1 MLKLKLYLILI
12 QSFAYTLKINPKTLR
27 YNSLNFSLKGFHA
40 RFIRI
45 CYPPPPQSAIKHRTP
60 NNEEIELPT
69 HITSN
74 LKKELRDYQKQAIYS
89 YLEKRQFNPTQK
101 HFMFE
106 MATGS
111 GKTLVMAGLILECY
125 KQGYQNFIFF
135 VNSAS
140 ILEKTKLNFID
151 SASSKYLFS
160 ENININDENTEIKS
174 INNLNESHNN
184 AINIY
189 FSTIQGLFSLFTR
202 AKENAITLEDL
213 KDQKL
218 VFLADEAHHLNTE
231 TKKKLNDSE
240 ASEKRNW
247 ESVVKLALE
256 QNKDNLL
263 LEFSATIPNEKSVK
277 EKYENLKA
285 FTYTLKEF
293 SEDKFCKNIYS
304 LSYENK
310 ELETRFLGA
319 CVSSLYKE
327 LLAQHHNIENF
338 KPCILFK
345 SERIEE
351 SRKNQERFNTFL
363 ENLNPLDLENF
374 FNHSRNAFFKA
385 AKSFFDEKN
394 YAPNLV
400 ALLQNKF
407 KESVQINTN
416 NEKEL
421 EKGMLL
427 LNSLE
432 DRDNPKRVIFSV
444 DKLNEG
450 WDVLNLFDIVRLK
463 NKANQKD
470 TIKDAQLIGRG
481 ARYYPFS
488 YNDFKPSCI
497 EFYQRKFDL
506 FNPLSALE
514 RLDYHA
520 IYDSEF
526 IAKLK
531 KELQELGLGFIEKEK
546 EKTTIPLT
554 PTKRFK
560 CYYASNTKDKKK
572 NLFNMDYSD
581 PVEVKLKS
589 LHVPLFAFGVREK
602 KVDFKEENK
611 GDRTY
616 YMTHALNK
624 IPLNY
629 FLKALNLKNLDF
641 KTLKKAFKKHAFNN
655 KVGFIEQY
663 ISPLKTNFHKNQ
675 KFDDNKTLLK
685 LAVYVIENLKDTLL
699 KEQNEPSV
707 SALEL
712 KEFETHNKSL
722 STSEWEKDVPP
733 YEWLLFKDMRK
744 LDSDLEREFLGFI
757 NDHKELLNKKFKEWC
772 VLRNDHFTELKVF
785 CNIEGPFYAQGFEPD
800 FILFAQTH
808 EDGFLGFTCYMEA
821 KGEHL
826 EPSNA
831 WKKEFLGMLEN
842 ATLKSHNKKLHLKGL
857 PFFTLHNREVND
869 EFQTAFHQTFKDKE
883 C

>member
-1 MLKLKLYLILI
+1 
-12 QSFAYTLKINPKTLR
+12 
-27 YNSLNFSLKGFHA
+27 
-40 RFIRI
+40 
-45 CYPPPPQSAIKHRTP
+45 
-60 NNEEIELPT
+60 
-69 HITSN
+69 
-74 LKKELRDYQKQAIYS
+74 
-89 YLEKRQFNPTQK
+89 
-101 HFMFE
+101 MFE

-135 VNSAS
+135 VNSTS

-151 SASSKYLFS
+151 SVSSKYLFS
-160 ENININDENTEIKS
+160 ENITINDENTEIKS
-174 INNLNESHNN
+174 INNLNESQTST
-184 AINIY
+184 INIY
-189 FSTIQGLFSLFTR
+189 FSTIQGLFSLFTK
-202 AKENAITLEDL
+202 AKENAISIEDL

-231 TKKKLNDSE
+231 TKKKLSDTES
-240 ASEKRNW
+240 SEKHNW

-263 LEFSATIPNEKSVK
+263 LEFSATIPNEKSV
-277 EKYENLKA
+277 EDKYKNLKVI
-285 FTYTLKEF
+285 TYTLKEF

-345 SERIEE
+345 SERIEDSKE
-351 SRKNQERFNTFL
+351 NQERFNAFL
-363 ENLNPLDLENF
+363 ENLSPLDLENF
-374 FNHSRNAFFKA
+374 FNHSRNAFFKD
-385 AKSFFDEKN
+385 AKNFFDKQK
-394 YAPNLV
+394 YTPNLA
-400 ALLQNKF
+400 ALLQTKF
-407 KESVQINTN
+407 KKSVQINTN

-421 EKGMLL
+421 EKSMLL

-432 DRDNPKRVIFSV
+432 DRQNPKRVIFSV

-463 NKANQKD
+463 NKASQKD
-470 TIKDAQLIGRG
+470 TTKDAQLIGRG

-488 YNDFKPSCI
+488 YNDLKPSQI

-520 IYDSEF
+520 VYDSEF
-526 IAKLK
+526 IAQLNN
-531 KELQELGLGFIEKEK
+531 ELQDLGLGFVNEKQ
-546 EKTTIPLT
+546 TIPLT
-554 PTKRFK
+554 PTKNLK
-560 CYYASNTKDKKK
+560 CYYASNTKDKNK
-572 NLFNMDYSD
+572 NLFNKDYTD
-581 PVEVKLKS
+581 PVKVKLQS

-602 KVDFKEENK
+602 RVDFKEENK
-611 GDRTY
+611 GDTTY
-616 YMTHALNK
+616 FKPLALNK
-624 IPLNY
+624 IPINY

-655 KVGFIEQY
+655 KVEFIERY
-663 ISPLKTNFHKNQ
+663 ISQLKTNFHKNQ
-675 KFDDNKTLLK
+675 KFDDNKILLK
-685 LAVYVIENLKDTLL
+685 LAVYIIENLKDTLL
-699 KEQNEPSV
+699 KEQDKYDV

-712 KEFETHNKSL
+712 KEFETHNRIL
-722 STSEWEKDVPP
+722 SASELEKDIPL

-744 LDSDLEREFLGFI
+744 LDSDLEREFLVFI
-757 NDHKELLNKKFKEWC
+757 NDHKEALDKKFKEWC

-785 CNIEGPFYAQGFEPD
+785 CNIENSPYYAQGFEPD

-808 EDGFLGFTCYMEA
+808 SDEFLGFTCYVEA

-826 EPSNA
+826 KHSNA
-831 WKKEFLGMLEN
+831 WKKEFLETLEN
-842 ATLKSHNKKLHLKGL
+842 AALKSHNKKLDLKGL
-857 PFFTLHNREVND
+857 PFFTLHNNHNNKAVND
-869 EFQTAFHQTFKDKE
+869 EFTTAFHQIFKDQE

>member
-1 MLKLKLYLILI
+1 M
-12 QSFAYTLKINPKTLR
+12 
-27 YNSLNFSLKGFHA
+27 
-40 RFIRI
+40 
-45 CYPPPPQSAIKHRTP
+45 
-60 NNEEIELPT
+60 
-69 HITSN
+69 TSN
-74 LKKELRDYQKQAIYS
+74 LKKELRDYQKKAIYN
-89 YLEKRQFNPTQK
+89 YLEKRQSHPTQK

-135 VNSAS
+135 VNSTS
-140 ILEKTKLNFID
+140 ILEKTKLNFTD

-174 INNLNESHNN
+174 INNLNESYNS

-189 FSTIQGLFSLFTR
+189 FSTIQGLFSLFTK

-263 LEFSATIPNEKSVK
+263 LEFSATIPKEKSVE
-277 EKYENLKA
+277 EKYKNLKVI
-285 FTYTLKEF
+285 TYTLKEF

-345 SERIEE
+345 SERIEDSKE
-351 SRKNQERFNTFL
+351 NQERFNTFL
-363 ENLNPLDLENF
+363 ENLSPLDLENF
-374 FNHSRNAFFKA
+374 FHYSRNAFFKA
-385 AKSFFDEKN
+385 AKNFFDEQN
-394 YAPNLV
+394 HAPNLV

-463 NKANQKD
+463 NKASQKD
-470 TIKDAQLIGRG
+470 TTKDAQLIGRG

-488 YNDFKPSCI
+488 YNDFKPNRI

-506 FNPLSALE
+506 SNPLSSLE

-520 IYDSEF
+520 VYDSEF

-531 KELQELGLGFIEKEK
+531 KELQDLGLGLIEK

-560 CYYASNTKDKKK
+560 CYYASNKREKNK
-572 NLFNMDYSD
+572 NLFNKDYSD
-581 PVEVKLKS
+581 PVEATLKS
-589 LHVPLFAFGVREK
+589 LHVPLFGFIVREK

-611 GDRTY
+611 GDTTY
-616 YMTHALNK
+616 YIPHTLDK
-624 IPLNY
+624 IPINY

-641 KTLKKAFKKHAFNN
+641 KTLKKAFKKHPFNN
-655 KVGFIEQY
+655 KVGFIERY
-663 ISPLKTNFHKNQ
+663 ISHLKTNFHKNQ

-685 LAVYVIENLKDTLL
+685 LAVYIIENLKDTLL
-699 KEQNEPSV
+699 KEQDKYEV

-722 STSEWEKDVPP
+722 SASEWEKDIPF

-744 LDSDLEREFLGFI
+744 LDSDLERDFLVFI
-757 NDHKELLNKKFKEWC
+757 NDHKEILDKKFKEWC

-785 CNIEGPFYAQGFEPD
+785 CNIEDSPYYAQGFEPD

-808 EDGFLGFTCYMEA
+808 SDEFLGFTCYMEA

-831 WKKEFLGMLEN
+831 WKKEFLEMLEN

-857 PFFTLHNREVND
+857 PFFTLHNGVVNGD
-869 EFQTAFHQTFKDKE
+869 FKTAFHQTFKDKE

>member
-1 MLKLKLYLILI
+1 MQGLFI
-12 QSFAYTLKINPKTLR
+12 Q
-27 YNSLNFSLKGFHA
+27 G
-40 RFIRI
+40 
-45 CYPPPPQSAIKHRTP
+45 YPPPPQSAIKDCTP
-60 NNEEIELPT
+60 NNAPNNGEIELPT
-69 HITSN
+69 HITSH
-74 LKKELRDYQKQAIYS
+74 LKNELRDYQKQAINN
-89 YLEKRQFNPTQK
+89 YLEKRQSNPHQK

-135 VNSAS
+135 VNSTS
-140 ILEKTKLNFID
+140 ILEKTKLNFTD
-151 SASSKYLFS
+151 STSSKYLFS
-160 ENININDENTEIKS
+160 ENITINDENTEIKS
-174 INNLNESHNN
+174 INNLNESQTS

-189 FSTIQGLFSLFTR
+189 FSTIQGLFSLFTK
-202 AKENAITLEDL
+202 AKENAISIEDL

-231 TKKKLNDSE
+231 TKKKLSDAE
-240 ASEKRNW
+240 FSEKHNW

-263 LEFSATIPNEKSVK
+263 LEFSATIPKEKSVK
-277 EKYENLKA
+277 DKYENLKVI
-285 FTYTLKEF
+285 TYTLKEF

-345 SERIEE
+345 SERIEDSKE
-351 SRKNQERFNTFL
+351 NQERFNAFL
-363 ENLNPLDLENF
+363 ENLSPLDLENF
-374 FNHSRNAFFKA
+374 FNHSRNAFFKD
-385 AKSFFDEKN
+385 AKNFFDKQH
-394 YAPNLV
+394 YTPNLA
-400 ALLQNKF
+400 ALLQTKF
-407 KESVQINTN
+407 KKSVQINTN

-421 EKGMLL
+421 EKSMLL

-432 DRDNPKRVIFSV
+432 DRQNPKRVIFSV

-463 NKANQKD
+463 NKASQKD
-470 TIKDAQLIGRG
+470 TTKDAQLIGRG

-488 YNDFKPSCI
+488 HNDLKPSQI

-531 KELQELGLGFIEKEK
+531 KELQDLGLGFANGKQ
-546 EKTTIPLT
+546 TIPLT
-554 PTKRFK
+554 PTKNLK
-560 CYYASNTKDKKK
+560 CYYASNTKNKNK
-572 NLFNMDYSD
+572 NLFNKDYTDS
-581 PVEVKLKS
+581 VKVKLQS

-611 GDRTY
+611 GDKTY
-616 YMTHALNK
+616 YIPHTLDK

-655 KVGFIEQY
+655 KVGFIERY
-663 ISPLKTNFHKNQ
+663 IFQLNTNFHKNQ
-675 KFDDNKTLLK
+675 KFDDNKILLK
-685 LAVYVIENLKDTLL
+685 LAVYIIENLKDTLL
-699 KEQNEPSV
+699 KEQDKYDV

-712 KEFETHNKSL
+712 KEFETHNRSL
-722 STSEWEKDVPP
+722 SASELEKDIPL

-744 LDSDLEREFLGFI
+744 LDSDLERGFLDFI
-757 NDHKELLNKKFKEWC
+757 NDHKEVLDKKFKEWC

-785 CNIEGPFYAQGFEPD
+785 CNIEDSPYYAQGFEPD

-808 EDGFLGFTCYMEA
+808 SDEFLGFTCYMEA

-826 EPSNA
+826 EHSNA
-831 WKKEFLGMLEN
+831 WKEEFLEMLEN
-842 ATLKSHNKKLHLKGL
+842 AALESHNKKLDLKGL
-857 PFFTLHNREVND
+857 PFFTLKNRVANG
-869 EFQTAFHQTFKDKE
+869 EFTTAFNQIFKDQK

>member
-1 MLKLKLYLILI
+1 MKD
-12 QSFAYTLKINPKTLR
+12 
-27 YNSLNFSLKGFHA
+27 
-40 RFIRI
+40 
-45 CYPPPPQSAIKHRTP
+45 RTP
-60 NNEEIELPT
+60 NNAPNNKEIDLPT

-74 LKKELRDYQKQAIYS
+74 LKKELRDYQKQAIDN
-89 YLEKRQFNPTQK
+89 YLEKRQFNPAQK

-135 VNSAS
+135 VNSTS
-140 ILEKTKLNFID
+140 ILEKTKLNFTD
-151 SASSKYLFS
+151 SVSSKYLFS
-160 ENININDENTEIKS
+160 ENININDENIEIKS

-202 AKENAITLEDL
+202 AKENAITIEDL

-231 TKKKLNDSE
+231 TKKKLNDNE

-263 LEFSATIPNEKSVK
+263 LEFSATIPKEKSVK
-277 EKYENLKA
+277 DKYEHLKVV
-285 FTYTLKEF
+285 TYTLKEF

-351 SRKNQERFNTFL
+351 SKKNQERFNAFL
-363 ENLNPLDLENF
+363 ENLSPLDLENF
-374 FNHSRNAFFKA
+374 FHYSRNVFFKA

-394 YAPNLV
+394 YTPNLV
-400 ALLQNKF
+400 AFLQTKF
-407 KESVQINTN
+407 KKSTQINTN

-450 WDVLNLFDIVRLK
+450 WDVLNLFDIVRLNK

-488 YNDFKPSCI
+488 YNDFKPSRI

-506 FNPLSALE
+506 ANPLSALE

-520 IYDSEF
+520 IYNSEF

-531 KELQELGLGFIEKEK
+531 EELRELGLRLIEK

-560 CYYASNTKDKKK
+560 CYYASNTKDKNK
-572 NLFNMDYSD
+572 NLLNMDYSG
-581 PVEVKLKS
+581 PVEATLKS

-616 YMTHALNK
+616 YIPHTLDK
-624 IPLNY
+624 IPINY

-655 KVGFIEQY
+655 KVEFIERY
-663 ISPLKTNFHKNQ
+663 VSSLKTNFHKSQ

-685 LAVYVIENLKDTLL
+685 LAVYIIENLKDTLL
-699 KEQNEPSV
+699 KEQDKPSV

-722 STSEWEKDVPP
+722 SVSELEKDIPF

-744 LDSDLEREFLGFI
+744 LDSKLERDFLDFI
-757 NDHKELLNKKFKEWC
+757 NKNKELLDKKFKEWC
-772 VLRNDHFTELKVF
+772 VLRNDHFAELKVF
-785 CNIEGPFYAQGFEPD
+785 CNIENSPFYAQGFEPD

-808 EDGFLGFTCYMEA
+808 EDEFLGFTCYMEA

-831 WKKEFLGMLEN
+831 WKEEFLEMLEN

-857 PFFTLHNREVND
+857 PFFTLHNSVVNG
-869 EFQTAFHQTFKDKE
+869 EFQTAFNQTFKDHK

>member
-1 MLKLKLYLILI
+1 
-12 QSFAYTLKINPKTLR
+12 
-27 YNSLNFSLKGFHA
+27 
-40 RFIRI
+40 
-45 CYPPPPQSAIKHRTP
+45 
-60 NNEEIELPT
+60 
-69 HITSN
+69 
-74 LKKELRDYQKQAIYS
+74 
-89 YLEKRQFNPTQK
+89 
-101 HFMFE
+101 MFE
-106 MATGS
+106 MAIGS

-135 VNSAS
+135 VNSTS
-140 ILEKTKLNFID
+140 ILEKTKLNFTD
-151 SASSKYLFS
+151 SVSSKYLFS

-174 INNLNESHNN
+174 INHLNESQTS

-189 FSTIQGLFSLFTR
+189 FSTIQGLFSLFTK
-202 AKENAITLEDL
+202 AKENAISIEDL

-231 TKKKLNDSE
+231 TKKKLSDAESN
-240 ASEKRNW
+240 EKHNW

-263 LEFSATIPNEKSVK
+263 LEFSATIPNEKSV
-277 EKYENLKA
+277 EDKYKNLKVI
-285 FTYTLKEF
+285 TYTLKEF

-345 SERIEE
+345 SERIEDSKE
-351 SRKNQERFNTFL
+351 NQERFNAFL
-363 ENLNPLDLENF
+363 ENLSPLDLENF
-374 FNHSRNAFFKA
+374 FNHSRNAFFKD
-385 AKSFFDEKN
+385 AKNFFDKQH
-394 YAPNLV
+394 YTSNLA
-400 ALLQNKF
+400 ALLQTKF
-407 KESVQINTN
+407 KKSVQINTN

-421 EKGMLL
+421 EKSMLL

-432 DRDNPKRVIFSV
+432 DRQNPKRVIFSV

-463 NKANQKD
+463 NKASQKD
-470 TIKDAQLIGRG
+470 TTKDAQLIGRG

-488 YNDFKPSCI
+488 YNDLKPSQI

-526 IAKLK
+526 IAKLNN
-531 KELQELGLGFIEKEK
+531 ELQDLGLGFVNEKQ
-546 EKTTIPLT
+546 TIPLT
-554 PTKRFK
+554 PTKHFK
-560 CYYASNTKDKKK
+560 CYYASNTKNKKK
-572 NLFNMDYSD
+572 NLFNKDYTD
-581 PVEVKLKS
+581 HVKVKLQS

-611 GDRTY
+611 GDTTY
-616 YMTHALNK
+616 YIPHTLDK
-624 IPLNY
+624 IPINY

-655 KVGFIEQY
+655 KVGFIERY

-675 KFDDNKTLLK
+675 KFDDNKNLLK
-685 LAVYVIENLKDTLL
+685 LAVYIIENLKDTLL
-699 KEQNEPSV
+699 KEQDKYDV

-712 KEFETHNKSL
+712 KEFETHNRSL
-722 STSEWEKDVPP
+722 IASEFEKDIP

-744 LDSDLEREFLGFI
+744 LDSDLEREFLVFI
-757 NDHKELLNKKFKEWC
+757 NDHKEVLDKKFKEWC
-772 VLRNDHFTELKVF
+772 VLRNDRFTELKVF
-785 CNIEGPFYAQGFEPD
+785 CNIENSPYYAQGFEPD

-808 EDGFLGFTCYMEA
+808 SDEFLGFTCYMEA

-826 EPSNA
+826 GHSNA
-831 WKKEFLGMLEN
+831 WKEEFLEMLEN
-842 ATLKSHNKKLHLKGL
+842 AALKSHNKKLDLKGL
-857 PFFTLHNREVND
+857 PFFMLKNRVANS
-869 EFQTAFHQTFKDKE
+869 EFTTAFNQIFKDQE

>member
-1 MLKLKLYLILI
+1 MKD
-12 QSFAYTLKINPKTLR
+12 
-27 YNSLNFSLKGFHA
+27 H
-40 RFIRI
+40 
-45 CYPPPPQSAIKHRTP
+45 TP
-60 NNEEIELPT
+60 NNAPSNGEIELPT

-74 LKKELRDYQKQAIYS
+74 LKKELRDYQKQAIYN
-89 YLEKRQFNPTQK
+89 YLEKRQSHPTQK

-111 GKTLVMAGLILECY
+111 GKTLVMAGLILECC

-135 VNSAS
+135 VNSTS
-140 ILEKTKLNFID
+140 ILEKTKLNFTD
-151 SASSKYLFS
+151 SASLKYLFS

-174 INNLNESHNN
+174 INNLNESHNG

-189 FSTIQGLFSLFTR
+189 FSTIQGLFSLFTK

-231 TKKKLNDSE
+231 TKKKLSDAES
-240 ASEKRNW
+240 SEKRNW

-263 LEFSATIPNEKSVK
+263 LEFSATIPKEKSVE
-277 EKYENLKA
+277 EKYKNLKVI
-285 FTYTLKEF
+285 TYTLKEF

-310 ELETRFLGA
+310 ELEMRFLGA

-351 SRKNQERFNTFL
+351 SKKNQDLFNTFL
-363 ENLNPLDLENF
+363 ENLSPLDLENF
-374 FNHSRNAFFKA
+374 FNYSRNDFFKD
-385 AKSFFDEKN
+385 AKNFFDKQK
-394 YAPNLV
+394 YTPNLV
-400 ALLQNKF
+400 AFLQTKF
-407 KESVQINTN
+407 KKSTQINTN

-463 NKANQKD
+463 NKASQKD
-470 TIKDAQLIGRG
+470 TTKDAQFIGRG

-488 YNDFKPSCI
+488 YNDFKPSRI
-497 EFYQRKFDL
+497 EFYQRKFD
-506 FNPLSALE
+506 FSNPLSTLE

-520 IYDSEF
+520 VYDSEF
-526 IAKLK
+526 IAKLNN
-531 KELQELGLGFIEKEK
+531 ELQDLGLGFVNEKQ
-546 EKTTIPLT
+546 TIPLT

-560 CYYASNTKDKKK
+560 CYYASNTKDKNK
-572 NLFNMDYSD
+572 NLFNKDYTD
-581 PVEVKLKS
+581 PVEVKLQS
-589 LHVPLFAFGVREK
+589 LHVPLFAFDVREK

-611 GDRTY
+611 SDRTY
-616 YMTHALNK
+616 YIPHTLDK
-624 IPLNY
+624 IPINY

-641 KTLKKAFKKHAFNN
+641 KTLKKAFKKHPFNN
-655 KVGFIEQY
+655 KVGFIERY

-675 KFDDNKTLLK
+675 KFDDNKILLK
-685 LAVYVIENLKDTLL
+685 LAVYIIENLKDTLL
-699 KEQNEPSV
+699 KEQDKYEV

-722 STSEWEKDVPP
+722 SASEWEKDIPF

-744 LDSDLEREFLGFI
+744 LDSDLERDFLDFI
-757 NDHKELLNKKFKEWC
+757 NKNKEILDKKFKEWC

-785 CNIEGPFYAQGFEPD
+785 CGIKDSPYYAEGFEPD

-808 EDGFLGFTCYMEA
+808 EDEFLGFTCYMEA

-831 WKKEFLGMLEN
+831 WKKEFLEMLEN
-842 ATLKSHNKKLHLKGL
+842 ADLKNHNKKLHLKGL
-857 PFFTLHNREVND
+857 PFFTLKNSVVNS
-869 EFQTAFHQTFKDKE
+869 EFATAFDQIFKDQK

>member
-1 MLKLKLYLILI
+1 MHPFKV
-12 QSFAYTLKINPKTLR
+12 T
-27 YNSLNFSLKGFHA
+27 
-40 RFIRI
+40 
-45 CYPPPPQSAIKHRTP
+45 PPQSAIKNHTLNNAP
-60 NNEEIELPT
+60 NDKEIELPT

-74 LKKELRDYQKQAIYS
+74 LKKELRDYQKQAIYN
-89 YLEKRQFNPTQK
+89 YLEKRQSHPTQK

-135 VNSAS
+135 VNSTS
-140 ILEKTKLNFID
+140 ILEKTKLNFTD

-285 FTYTLKEF
+285 ITYTLKEF

-327 LLAQHHNIENF
+327 LLAQRHNIENF

-351 SRKNQERFNTFL
+351 SKKNQECFNAFL
-363 ENLNPLDLENF
+363 ENLSPLDLENF
-374 FNHSRNAFFKA
+374 FHYSRNAFFKD
-385 AKSFFDEKN
+385 AKNFFDKQK
-394 YAPNLV
+394 YTPNLV
-400 ALLQNKF
+400 AFLQTKF
-407 KESVQINTN
+407 KKSTQINTN

-421 EKGMLL
+421 EKSMLL

-470 TIKDAQLIGRG
+470 TTKDAQLIGRG

-488 YNDFKPSCI
+488 YNDFKPGRI
-497 EFYQRKFDL
+497 EFYQRKFD
-506 FNPLSALE
+506 FSNPLSALE

-520 IYDSEF
+520 VYDSEF

-531 KELQELGLGFIEKEK
+531 EELRELGLGLIEK

-572 NLFNMDYSD
+572 NLFNMDYSG
-581 PVEVKLKS
+581 PVEATLKS
-589 LHVPLFAFGVREK
+589 LHVPLFGFIVREK

-611 GDRTY
+611 GDRTS
-616 YMTHALNK
+616 YMTRALTTHALNK

-655 KVGFIEQY
+655 KVEFIERYVYSLQ
-663 ISPLKTNFHKNQ
+663 TNFHKHQ

-685 LAVYVIENLKDTLL
+685 LAVYIIGNLKDTLL
-699 KEQNEPSV
+699 KEQDEPSV

-722 STSEWEKDVPP
+722 SASEWEKNIPP

-772 VLRNDHFTELKVF
+772 VLRNDHFAELKVF
-785 CNIEGPFYAQGFEPD
+785 CNIENSPFYAQGFEPD

-808 EDGFLGFTCYMEA
+808 EDEFLGFTCYMEA

-831 WKKEFLGMLEN
+831 WKKEFLEMLEN

-857 PFFTLHNREVND
+857 PFFTLHNSVVNGD
-869 EFQTAFHQTFKDKE
+869 FQTAFHQTFKDKE

>member
-1 MLKLKLYLILI
+1 MKD
-12 QSFAYTLKINPKTLR
+12 
-27 YNSLNFSLKGFHA
+27 
-40 RFIRI
+40 
-45 CYPPPPQSAIKHRTP
+45 RTP
-60 NNEEIELPT
+60 NNAPSNGEIELPT
-69 HITSN
+69 HITSH
-74 LKKELRDYQKQAIYS
+74 LKKELRDYQKKAIYN
-89 YLEKRQFNPTQK
+89 YLERRQSHPTQK

-111 GKTLVMAGLILECY
+111 GKTLVMAGLILECC

-135 VNSAS
+135 VNSTS
-140 ILEKTKLNFID
+140 ILEKTKLNFTD
-151 SASSKYLFS
+151 STSSKYLFS

-189 FSTIQGLFSLFTR
+189 FSTIQGLFSLLTK

-277 EKYENLKA
+277 EKYENLKVV
-285 FTYTLKEF
+285 TYTLKQF

-345 SERIEE
+345 SERIED
-351 SRKNQERFNTFL
+351 SKANQERFNAFL
-363 ENLNPLDLENF
+363 ENLSPLDLENF
-374 FNHSRNAFFKA
+374 FHYSRNAFFKD
-385 AKSFFDEKN
+385 AKNFFDERN
-394 YAPNLV
+394 YTPNLV
-400 ALLQNKF
+400 AFLQTKF
-407 KESVQINTN
+407 KKSTQINTN

-463 NKANQKD
+463 NKASQKD
-470 TIKDAQLIGRG
+470 TTKDAQLIGRG

-488 YNDFKPSCI
+488 YNDFKPSRI
-497 EFYQRKFDL
+497 EFYQRKFD
-506 FNPLSALE
+506 FSNPLSALE

-520 IYDSEF
+520 VYDSEF

-531 KELQELGLGFIEKEK
+531 EELRELGLGFIEK

-572 NLFNMDYSD
+572 NLFNKDYTDS
-581 PVEVKLKS
+581 VKVKLQS
-589 LHVPLFAFGVREK
+589 LHVPLFAFDVREK

-611 GDRTY
+611 GDTTY
-616 YMTHALNK
+616 YIPHTLDK
-624 IPLNY
+624 IPINY

-663 ISPLKTNFHKNQ
+663 ISHLKTNFHKNQ

-685 LAVYVIENLKDTLL
+685 LAVYIIENLKDTLL
-699 KEQNEPSV
+699 KEQDKYEV

-722 STSEWEKDVPP
+722 SASEWEKDIPF

-744 LDSDLEREFLGFI
+744 LDSDLERKFLVFI
-757 NDHKELLNKKFKEWC
+757 NDNKEVLDKKFKEWC
-772 VLRNDHFTELKVF
+772 VLRNDHFAELKVF
-785 CNIEGPFYAQGFEPD
+785 CNIENSPYYAQGFEPD

-808 EDGFLGFTCYMEA
+808 SDEFLGFTCYMEA

-826 EPSNA
+826 EHSNA
-831 WKKEFLGMLEN
+831 WKKEFLETLEN
-842 ATLKSHNKKLHLKGL
+842 ATLKSHNKKLNLKGL
-857 PFFTLHNREVND
+857 PFFTLHSVVNG
-869 EFQTAFHQTFKDKE
+869 EFATAFNQIFKDHK

>member
-1 MLKLKLYLILI
+1 
-12 QSFAYTLKINPKTLR
+12 
-27 YNSLNFSLKGFHA
+27 
-40 RFIRI
+40 
-45 CYPPPPQSAIKHRTP
+45 
-60 NNEEIELPT
+60 
-69 HITSN
+69 
-74 LKKELRDYQKQAIYS
+74 
-89 YLEKRQFNPTQK
+89 
-101 HFMFE
+101 MFE

-111 GKTLVMAGLILECY
+111 GKTLVMAGLILECC

-135 VNSAS
+135 VNSTS
-140 ILEKTKLNFID
+140 ILEKTKLNFTD
-151 SASSKYLFS
+151 SVSSKYLFS

-174 INNLNESHNN
+174 INNLNESHNG

-189 FSTIQGLFSLFTR
+189 FSTIQGLFSLFTK
-202 AKENAITLEDL
+202 AKENAISIEDL

-263 LEFSATIPNEKSVK
+263 LEFSATIPKEKSVK
-277 EKYENLKA
+277 DKYKNLKA

-351 SRKNQERFNTFL
+351 SKKNQECFNAFL
-363 ENLNPLDLENF
+363 ENLSFLDLENF
-374 FNHSRNAFFKA
+374 FNHSRNAFFKD
-385 AKSFFDEKN
+385 AKNFFDKQK
-394 YAPNLV
+394 YTPNLT
-400 ALLQNKF
+400 AFLQTKF
-407 KESVQINTN
+407 KKSTQINTN

-463 NKANQKD
+463 NKASQKD
-470 TIKDAQLIGRG
+470 TTKDAQLIGRG

-488 YNDFKPSCI
+488 YNDFKPSRI
-497 EFYQRKFDL
+497 EFYQRKFD
-506 FNPLSALE
+506 FSNPLSALE

-531 KELQELGLGFIEKEK
+531 KELQELGLGFVNEKQ
-546 EKTTIPLT
+546 TIPLT
-554 PTKRFK
+554 PTKNLK

-572 NLFNMDYSD
+572 NLFNKDYTG
-581 PVEVKLKS
+581 PVEATLKS
-589 LHVPLFAFGVREK
+589 LHVPLFGFNVREK

-611 GDRTY
+611 GDTTY
-616 YMTHALNK
+616 YIPNALNK

-655 KVGFIEQY
+655 KVGFIERC
-663 ISPLKTNFHKNQ
+663 ISHLKTNFHKDQ
-675 KFDDNKTLLK
+675 KFDDNKILLK
-685 LAVYVIENLKDTLL
+685 LAVYIIENLKDTLL
-699 KEQNEPSV
+699 KEQDKYEV

-722 STSEWEKDVPP
+722 SASELEKGIPF

-744 LDSDLEREFLGFI
+744 LDSDLERAFLDFI
-757 NDHKELLNKKFKEWC
+757 NRKKEILDKKFKEWC
-772 VLRNDHFTELKVF
+772 VLRNDNFTELKVF
-785 CNIEGPFYAQGFEPD
+785 CNIEDSPYYAQGFEPD

-808 EDGFLGFTCYMEA
+808 EDEFLGFTCYMEA

-831 WKKEFLGMLEN
+831 WKKEFLEMLEN

-857 PFFTLHNREVND
+857 PFFTRHNGVVNG
-869 EFQTAFHQTFKDKE
+869 EFATAFDQIFKDKE

>member
-1 MLKLKLYLILI
+1 MQDSFI
-12 QSFAYTLKINPKTLR
+12 QS
-27 YNSLNFSLKGFHA
+27 
-40 RFIRI
+40 
-45 CYPPPPQSAIKHRTP
+45 YPPPPQSAIKDRTP
-60 NNEEIELPT
+60 NNAPSNGEIELPT

-74 LKKELRDYQKQAIYS
+74 LKKELRDYQKKAIHN
-89 YLEKRQFNPTQK
+89 YLERRQSHPTQK

-135 VNSAS
+135 VNSTS
-140 ILEKTKLNFID
+140 ILEKTKLNFTD
-151 SASSKYLFS
+151 SVSSKYLFS

-174 INNLNESHNN
+174 INNLNESYNG

-189 FSTIQGLFSLFTR
+189 FSTIQGLFSLFTK
-202 AKENAITLEDL
+202 AKENAISIEDL

-263 LEFSATIPNEKSVK
+263 LEFSATIPKEKSVK
-277 EKYENLKA
+277 DKYENLKVA
-285 FTYTLKEF
+285 TYTLKEF

-345 SERIEE
+345 SERIEDSKE
-351 SRKNQERFNTFL
+351 NQERFNTFL
-363 ENLNPLDLENF
+363 ENLSPLDLGNF
-374 FNHSRNAFFKA
+374 FNYSHNAFFKD
-385 AKSFFDEKN
+385 AKNFFDKQH
-394 YAPNLV
+394 YTPNLT
-400 ALLQNKF
+400 AFLQTKF
-407 KESVQINTN
+407 KKSTQINTN

-463 NKANQKD
+463 NKASQKD
-470 TIKDAQLIGRG
+470 TTKDAQLIGRG

-488 YNDFKPSCI
+488 YNDFKPSRI
-497 EFYQRKFDL
+497 EFYQRKFD
-506 FNPLSALE
+506 FSNPLSALE

-520 IYDSEF
+520 VYDSEF

-531 KELQELGLGFIEKEK
+531 EELRELGLGFIEK

-581 PVEVKLKS
+581 PVEAKLKS
-589 LHVPLFAFGVREK
+589 LHVPLFAFNVREK

-611 GDRTY
+611 GDTTY
-616 YMTHALNK
+616 YIPHTLDK
-624 IPLNY
+624 IPINY

-655 KVGFIEQY
+655 KVEFIERY
-663 ISPLKTNFHKNQ
+663 VSSLKTNFHKSQ
-675 KFDDNKTLLK
+675 KFDNNKILLK
-685 LAVYVIENLKDTLL
+685 LAVYIIENLKDTLL
-699 KEQNEPSV
+699 KEQDKYEV

-722 STSEWEKDVPP
+722 SASEWEKDIPF

-744 LDSDLEREFLGFI
+744 LDSDLEREFLDFI
-757 NDHKELLNKKFKEWC
+757 NKNKEVLDKKFKEWC

-785 CNIEGPFYAQGFEPD
+785 CNIENSPFYAQGFEPD

-808 EDGFLGFTCYMEA
+808 SDEFLGFTCYMEA

-831 WKKEFLGMLEN
+831 WKKEFLEMLEN

-857 PFFTLHNREVND
+857 PFFTFTNNNRTLNA
-869 EFQTAFHQTFKDKE
+869 EFVEAFDQIFKD
-883 C
+883 

>member
-1 MLKLKLYLILI
+1 MQDSFT
-12 QSFAYTLKINPKTLR
+12 QS
-27 YNSLNFSLKGFHA
+27 
-40 RFIRI
+40 
-45 CYPPPPQSAIKHRTP
+45 YPPPPQSAIKDRTP
-60 NNEEIELPT
+60 NNAPNNKEIDLPT

-74 LKKELRDYQKQAIYS
+74 LKKELRDYQKKAIYN
-89 YLEKRQFNPTQK
+89 YLEKRQSHPTQK

-111 GKTLVMAGLILECY
+111 GKTLVMAALILECC

-135 VNSAS
+135 VNSTS
-140 ILEKTKLNFID
+140 ILEKTKLNFTD

-202 AKENAITLEDL
+202 AKENAISIEDL

-263 LEFSATIPNEKSVK
+263 LEFSATIPKEKSVE
-277 EKYENLKA
+277 EKYKNLKVA
-285 FTYTLKEF
+285 TYTLKEF

-351 SRKNQERFNTFL
+351 SKKNQEHFNAFL
-363 ENLNPLDLENF
+363 ENLSPLDLENF
-374 FNHSRNAFFKA
+374 FNYSRNAFFKD
-385 AKSFFDEKN
+385 AKNFFDKQK
-394 YAPNLV
+394 YTPNLT
-400 ALLQNKF
+400 AFLQTKF
-407 KESVQINTN
+407 KKSTQINTN

-463 NKANQKD
+463 NKASQKD

-488 YNDFKPSCI
+488 YNDFKPSRI

-520 IYDSEF
+520 IYNSEF
-526 IAKLK
+526 IAQLK
-531 KELQELGLGFIEKEK
+531 KELQDLGLGFVNEKQ
-546 EKTTIPLT
+546 TIPLT

-560 CYYASNTKDKKK
+560 CYYASNTKDKNK
-572 NLFNMDYSD
+572 NLFNKDYTD
-581 PVEVKLKS
+581 PVKVKLQS
-589 LHVPLFAFGVREK
+589 LHVPLFAFDVREK

-611 GDRTY
+611 SDRTY
-616 YMTHALNK
+616 YIPHTLDK

-663 ISPLKTNFHKNQ
+663 ISSLKTNFHKNQ

-685 LAVYVIENLKDTLL
+685 LAVYIIENLKDTLL
-699 KEQNEPSV
+699 KEQDKYSV

-712 KEFETHNKSL
+712 KEFETHNRSL
-722 STSEWEKDVPP
+722 SVSELEKDIP

-744 LDSDLEREFLGFI
+744 LDSDLERDFLDFI
-757 NDHKELLNKKFKEWC
+757 NDHKEVLDKKFKEWC
-772 VLRNDHFTELKVF
+772 VLRNDRFTELKVF
-785 CNIEGPFYAQGFEPD
+785 CNIENSPYYAQGFEPD
-800 FILFAQTH
+800 FILFARTH
-808 EDGFLGFTCYMEA
+808 SDEFLGFTCYMEA

-826 EPSNA
+826 EHFSA
-831 WKKEFLGMLEN
+831 WKEEFLKMLEN
-842 ATLKSHNKKLHLKGL
+842 AVLESHNKKLDLKGL
-857 PFFTLHNREVND
+857 PFFTLHNSVVNGD
-869 EFQTAFHQTFKDKE
+869 FTTAFDQTFKDKE

>member
-1 MLKLKLYLILI
+1 MKDR
-12 QSFAYTLKINPKTLR
+12 A
-27 YNSLNFSLKGFHA
+27 
-40 RFIRI
+40 
-45 CYPPPPQSAIKHRTP
+45 P
-60 NNEEIELPT
+60 NNAPNNGEIELPT

-74 LKKELRDYQKQAIYS
+74 LKNELRNYQKQAIYT
-89 YLEKRQFNPTQK
+89 YLEKRQSNPTQK

-111 GKTLVMAGLILECY
+111 GKTLVMAGLILECC

-135 VNSAS
+135 VNSTS
-140 ILEKTKLNFID
+140 ILEKTKLNFTD

-174 INNLNESHNN
+174 INNLNESHNG

-189 FSTIQGLFSLFTR
+189 FSTIQGLFSLFTK

-263 LEFSATIPNEKSVK
+263 LEFSATIPKEKSVK
-277 EKYENLKA
+277 DKYKNLKVI
-285 FTYTLKEF
+285 TYTLKEF

-304 LSYENK
+304 LSYEDK

-345 SERIEE
+345 SERIEDSKE
-351 SRKNQERFNTFL
+351 NQERFNAFL
-363 ENLNPLDLENF
+363 ENLSPLDLENF
-374 FNHSRNAFFKA
+374 FHYSRNAFFKD
-385 AKSFFDEKN
+385 AKNFFDKQK
-394 YAPNLV
+394 YTPNLV
-400 ALLQNKF
+400 AFLQTKF
-407 KESVQINTN
+407 QKSVQINTN

-421 EKGMLL
+421 EKSMLL

-463 NKANQKD
+463 NKASQKD

-488 YNDFKPSCI
+488 YNDLKPSSI

-506 FNPLSALE
+506 FNPLSTLE

-531 KELQELGLGFIEKEK
+531 KELQDSGLGFANEKQ
-546 EKTTIPLT
+546 TIPLT
-554 PTKRFK
+554 PTKNLK

-572 NLFNMDYSD
+572 NLLNMDYSD
-581 PVEVKLKS
+581 PVEATLKS
-589 LHVPLFAFGVREK
+589 LHVPLFSFNVREK

-611 GDRTY
+611 GDTTCY
-616 YMTHALNK
+616 IPHTLDK
-624 IPLNY
+624 IPINY

-655 KVGFIEQY
+655 KVGFIERY
-663 ISPLKTNFHKNQ
+663 IFQLNTNFHKNQ
-675 KFDDNKTLLK
+675 KFDDNKILLK
-685 LAVYVIENLKDTLL
+685 LAVYIIENLKDTLL
-699 KEQNEPSV
+699 KEQDKPSV

-712 KEFETHNKSL
+712 KEFETHNRSL
-722 STSEWEKDVPP
+722 SASELEKDIPF

-744 LDSDLEREFLGFI
+744 LDSDLEREFLDFI
-757 NDHKELLNKKFKEWC
+757 NGYKEVLDKKFKEWC

-785 CNIEGPFYAQGFEPD
+785 CNIENSPYYAQGFEPD

-808 EDGFLGFTCYMEA
+808 SDEFLGFTCYMEA

-831 WKKEFLGMLEN
+831 WKEEFLEILEN
-842 ATLKSHNKKLHLKGL
+842 ATLKSHNKKLDLKGL
-857 PFFTLHNREVND
+857 PFFTLHNKALNS
-869 EFQTAFHQTFKDKE
+869 EFTTAFNQIFKDQE

>member
-1 MLKLKLYLILI
+1 
-12 QSFAYTLKINPKTLR
+12 
-27 YNSLNFSLKGFHA
+27 
-40 RFIRI
+40 
-45 CYPPPPQSAIKHRTP
+45 
-60 NNEEIELPT
+60 
-69 HITSN
+69 
-74 LKKELRDYQKQAIYS
+74 
-89 YLEKRQFNPTQK
+89 
-101 HFMFE
+101 MFE

-135 VNSAS
+135 VNSTS

-174 INNLNESHNN
+174 INNLNESQTS

-189 FSTIQGLFSLFTR
+189 FSTIQGLFSLFTK
-202 AKENAITLEDL
+202 AKENAISIEDL

-231 TKKKLNDSE
+231 TKKKLSDAES
-240 ASEKRNW
+240 SEKRNW

-263 LEFSATIPNEKSVK
+263 LEFSATIPNEKSV
-277 EKYENLKA
+277 EDKYKNLKVI
-285 FTYTLKEF
+285 TYTLKEF

-345 SERIEE
+345 SERIEDSKE
-351 SRKNQERFNTFL
+351 NQERFNAFL
-363 ENLNPLDLENF
+363 ENLSPLDLENF
-374 FNHSRNAFFKA
+374 FNHSRNAFFKD
-385 AKSFFDEKN
+385 AKNFFDKQK
-394 YAPNLV
+394 YTPNLV
-400 ALLQNKF
+400 ALLQTKF
-407 KESVQINTN
+407 KKSVQINTN

-432 DRDNPKRVIFSV
+432 DRQNPKRVIFSV

-463 NKANQKD
+463 NKASQKD
-470 TIKDAQLIGRG
+470 TTKDAQLIGRG

-488 YNDFKPSCI
+488 HNDLKPNQI
-497 EFYQRKFDL
+497 ELYQRKFDL
-506 FNPLSALE
+506 FNPLSVLE

-531 KELQELGLGFIEKEK
+531 KELQDSGLEFANEKQ
-546 EKTTIPLT
+546 TIPLT

-560 CYYASNTKDKKK
+560 CYYASNTKNKNK
-572 NLFNMDYSD
+572 NLFNKDYTD
-581 PVEVKLKS
+581 PVKVKLQS

-611 GDRTY
+611 GDKTY
-616 YMTHALNK
+616 YIPYTLDK

-629 FLKALNLKNLDF
+629 FLKTLNLKNLDF

-655 KVGFIEQY
+655 KVGFIERY

-675 KFDDNKTLLK
+675 KFDDSKTLLK
-685 LAVYVIENLKDTLL
+685 LAVYIIENLKDTLL
-699 KEQNEPSV
+699 KEQDKYDV

-712 KEFETHNKSL
+712 KEFETHNRSL
-722 STSEWEKDVPP
+722 IASELEKNIPV

-744 LDSDLEREFLGFI
+744 LDSDLEREFLDFI
-757 NDHKELLNKKFKEWC
+757 NDHKEVLDKKFKEWC

-785 CNIEGPFYAQGFEPD
+785 CNIENSPYYAQGFEPD

-808 EDGFLGFTCYMEA
+808 SDEFLGFTCYMEA
-821 KGEHL
+821 KGEYLKH
-826 EPSNA
+826 SNA
-831 WKKEFLGMLEN
+831 WKEEFLEMLEN
-842 ATLKSHNKKLHLKGL
+842 AALKSHNKKLDLKGL
-857 PFFTLHNREVND
+857 PFFTLKNSVVNS
-869 EFQTAFHQTFKDKE
+869 EFTTAFNQIFKDQK

>member
-1 MLKLKLYLILI
+1 M
-12 QSFAYTLKINPKTLR
+12 QDSFTQ
-27 YNSLNFSLKGFHA
+27 G
-40 RFIRI
+40 
-45 CYPPPPQSAIKHRTP
+45 YPPPPQSAKKSHTP
-60 NNEEIELPT
+60 NNAPSNGEIELPT

-74 LKKELRDYQKQAIYS
+74 LKKELRDYQKRAIHH
-89 YLEKRQFNPTQK
+89 YLEKRQSNPTQK

-111 GKTLVMAGLILECY
+111 GKTLVMAALILECY

-135 VNSAS
+135 VNSTS
-140 ILEKTKLNFID
+140 ILEKTKLNFTD

-160 ENININDENTEIKS
+160 ETIHINDENIEIKS
-174 INNLNESHNN
+174 INNLNESHNST
-184 AINIY
+184 INIY
-189 FSTIQGLFSLFTR
+189 FSTIQGLFSLFTK

-231 TKKKLNDSE
+231 TKKKLSGAE
-240 ASEKRNW
+240 FSEKRNW

-277 EKYENLKA
+277 DKYENLKVI
-285 FTYTLKEF
+285 TYTLKEF

-345 SERIEE
+345 SERIEDSKE
-351 SRKNQERFNTFL
+351 NQERFNAFL
-363 ENLNPLDLENF
+363 ENLSPLDLENF
-374 FNHSRNAFFKA
+374 FHYSRNASFKD
-385 AKSFFDEKN
+385 AKNFFDKQK
-394 YAPNLV
+394 YTPNLV
-400 ALLQNKF
+400 AFLQTKF
-407 KESVQINTN
+407 KKSTQINTN

-463 NKANQKD
+463 NKASQKD
-470 TIKDAQLIGRG
+470 TTKDAQLIGRG

-488 YNDFKPSCI
+488 YNDFKPSRI

-506 FNPLSALE
+506 NNPLSALE

-520 IYDSEF
+520 VYDSEF
-526 IAKLK
+526 IAKLNN
-531 KELQELGLGFIEKEK
+531 ELQDLGLGFVNEKQ
-546 EKTTIPLT
+546 TIPLT

-572 NLFNMDYSD
+572 NLFNKDYTD
-581 PVEVKLKS
+581 HVKVKLQS
-589 LHVPLFAFGVREK
+589 LHVPLFGFIVHEE
-602 KVDFKEENK
+602 KVDFKEESK
-611 GDRTY
+611 GDKTFY
-616 YMTHALNK
+616 LPHALNK
-624 IPLNY
+624 IPINY

-663 ISPLKTNFHKNQ
+663 ISSLKTNFHKNQ
-675 KFDDNKTLLK
+675 KFDDNEILLK
-685 LAVYVIENLKDTLL
+685 LAVYIIENLKDALL
-699 KEQNEPSV
+699 KEQDKYNV

-722 STSEWEKDVPP
+722 IASEWEKDIPC

-744 LDSDLEREFLGFI
+744 LDSKLEREFLGFI
-757 NDHKELLNKKFKEWC
+757 NDHKEILDKKFKEWC
-772 VLRNDHFTELKVF
+772 VLRNDHFAELKVF
-785 CNIEGPFYAQGFEPD
+785 CNIENSPYYAQGFEPD

-808 EDGFLGFTCYMEA
+808 SDEFLGFTCYMEA

-831 WKKEFLGMLEN
+831 WKKEFLEMLEN

-857 PFFTLHNREVND
+857 PFFTLHNNKAVND
-869 EFQTAFHQTFKDKE
+869 EFTTAFNQIFKDHK

>member
-1 MLKLKLYLILI
+1 
-12 QSFAYTLKINPKTLR
+12 
-27 YNSLNFSLKGFHA
+27 
-40 RFIRI
+40 
-45 CYPPPPQSAIKHRTP
+45 PQSAIKNHALNNAP
-60 NNEEIELPT
+60 NDKEIELPT

-74 LKKELRDYQKQAIYS
+74 LKKELRDYQKKAIYN
-89 YLEKRQFNPTQK
+89 YLEKRQSHPTQK

-135 VNSAS
+135 VNSTS
-140 ILEKTKLNFID
+140 ILEKTKLNFTD

-174 INNLNESHNN
+174 INNLNESQAS

-189 FSTIQGLFSLFTR
+189 FSTIQGLFSLFTK

-263 LEFSATIPNEKSVK
+263 LEFSATIPKEKSVE
-277 EKYENLKA
+277 EKYKNLKVV
-285 FTYTLKEF
+285 TYTLKEF

-345 SERIEE
+345 SERIED
-351 SRKNQERFNTFL
+351 SKANQERFNTFL
-363 ENLNPLDLENF
+363 ENLSPLDLENF
-374 FNHSRNAFFKA
+374 FHYSRNAFFKD
-385 AKSFFDEKN
+385 AKNFFDKQK
-394 YAPNLV
+394 YTPNLT
-400 ALLQNKF
+400 ALLQTKF
-407 KESVQINTN
+407 KKSTQINTN

-463 NKANQKD
+463 NKASQKD

-488 YNDFKPSCI
+488 YNDFRPSRI
-497 EFYQRKFDL
+497 EFYQRKFD
-506 FNPLSALE
+506 FSNPLSALE

-520 IYDSEF
+520 IYNSEF

-531 KELQELGLGFIEKEK
+531 KELQELGLGLVEK

-581 PVEVKLKS
+581 PVEATLKS
-589 LHVPLFAFGVREK
+589 LHVPLFGFIVREK

-611 GDRTY
+611 GDTTY
-616 YMTHALNK
+616 YIPHTLDK
-624 IPLNY
+624 IPINY

-655 KVGFIEQY
+655 KVEFIERY
-663 ISPLKTNFHKNQ
+663 VSSLKTNFHKNQ

-685 LAVYVIENLKDTLL
+685 LAVYIIENLKDTLL
-699 KEQNEPSV
+699 KEQDKPSV

-722 STSEWEKDVPP
+722 SASEWEKDIPF

-744 LDSDLEREFLGFI
+744 LDSDLERKFLDFI
-757 NDHKELLNKKFKEWC
+757 NKNKEVLDKKFKEWC

-785 CNIEGPFYAQGFEPD
+785 CNIEGPYYAQGFEPD

-808 EDGFLGFTCYMEA
+808 EDEFLGFTCYMEA

-831 WKKEFLGMLEN
+831 WKKEFLETLEN
-842 ATLKSHNKKLHLKGL
+842 AALKSHNKKLHLKGL
-857 PFFTLHNREVND
+857 PFFTLHNNEEVND
-869 EFQTAFHQTFKDKE
+869 EFATAFHQTFKDKE

>member
-1 MLKLKLYLILI
+1 MKNH
-12 QSFAYTLKINPKTLR
+12 A
-27 YNSLNFSLKGFHA
+27 LNNA
-40 RFIRI
+40 
-45 CYPPPPQSAIKHRTP
+45 PNNAP
-60 NNEEIELPT
+60 NNEEIDLPT

-74 LKKELRDYQKQAIYS
+74 LKKELRDYQKQAIDN

-140 ILEKTKLNFID
+140 ILEKTKLNFTD
-151 SASSKYLFS
+151 SISSKYLFS
-160 ENININDENTEIKS
+160 ENININDENIEIKS

-202 AKENAITLEDL
+202 AKENAITIEDL

-231 TKKKLNDSE
+231 TKKKLNDNE

-263 LEFSATIPNEKSVK
+263 LEFSATIPKEKSVK
-277 EKYENLKA
+277 DKYENLKVV
-285 FTYTLKEF
+285 TYTLKEF

-351 SRKNQERFNTFL
+351 SKKNQEHFNTFL
-363 ENLNPLDLENF
+363 ENLSPLDLENF
-374 FNHSRNAFFKA
+374 FHYSRNAFFKA
-385 AKSFFDEKN
+385 AKNFFDEQN
-394 YAPNLV
+394 HAPNLV
-400 ALLQNKF
+400 AFLQTKF
-407 KESVQINTN
+407 KKSTQINTN

-421 EKGMLL
+421 ERGMLL

-488 YNDFKPSCI
+488 YNDFKPSRI

-506 FNPLSALE
+506 SNPLSVLE

-520 IYDSEF
+520 IYNSEF

-531 KELQELGLGFIEKEK
+531 KELQELGLGLIEK

-572 NLFNMDYSD
+572 NLFNKDYSD
-581 PVEVKLKS
+581 PVEATLKS
-589 LHVPLFAFGVREK
+589 LHVPLFAFDVREK

-611 GDRTY
+611 GDTTY
-616 YMTHALNK
+616 YIPHTLDK
-624 IPLNY
+624 IPINY

-685 LAVYVIENLKDTLL
+685 LAVYIIENLKDTLL
-699 KEQNEPSV
+699 KEQDKPSV

-722 STSEWEKDVPP
+722 SASELEKDIPF

-744 LDSDLEREFLGFI
+744 LDSDLEREFLDFI
-757 NDHKELLNKKFKEWC
+757 NKNKEILDKKFKEWC
-772 VLRNDHFTELKVF
+772 VLRNDHFAELKVF

-808 EDGFLGFTCYMEA
+808 EDEFLGFTCYMEA

-831 WKKEFLGMLEN
+831 WKEEFLEMLEN

-857 PFFTLHNREVND
+857 PFFTFTNNNRRLNA
-869 EFQTAFHQTFKDKE
+869 EFVEAFDQTFKDKE

>member
-1 MLKLKLYLILI
+1 MKD
-12 QSFAYTLKINPKTLR
+12 
-27 YNSLNFSLKGFHA
+27 
-40 RFIRI
+40 
-45 CYPPPPQSAIKHRTP
+45 RTP
-60 NNEEIELPT
+60 NNAPSNKEIELPT

-74 LKKELRDYQKQAIYS
+74 LKKELRNYQKKAIYN
-89 YLEKRQFNPTQK
+89 YLEKRQSHPTQK

-135 VNSAS
+135 VNSTS

-151 SASSKYLFS
+151 SVSSKYLFS

-174 INNLNESHNN
+174 INNLNESQAS

-189 FSTIQGLFSLFTR
+189 FSTIQGLFSLFTK
-202 AKENAITLEDL
+202 AKENAISIEDL

-231 TKKKLNDSE
+231 TKKKLSDAES
-240 ASEKRNW
+240 SEKRNW

-277 EKYENLKA
+277 DKYQNLKVI
-285 FTYTLKEF
+285 TYTLKEF

-327 LLAQHHNIENF
+327 LLAQHHNIGSF

-345 SERIEE
+345 SERIEDSKE
-351 SRKNQERFNTFL
+351 NQERFNTFL
-363 ENLNPLDLENF
+363 ENLSPLDLENF
-374 FNHSRNAFFKA
+374 FNHSRNAFFKD
-385 AKSFFDEKN
+385 AKNFFDKQH
-394 YAPNLV
+394 YTPNLA
-400 ALLQNKF
+400 ALLQTKF
-407 KESVQINTN
+407 KKSAQINTN

-421 EKGMLL
+421 EKSMLL

-432 DRDNPKRVIFSV
+432 DRQNPKRVIFSV

-463 NKANQKD
+463 NKASQKD
-470 TIKDAQLIGRG
+470 TTKDVQLIGRG

-488 YNDFKPSCI
+488 YNDLKPSSI
-497 EFYQRKFDL
+497 EFYQRKFD
-506 FNPLSALE
+506 NPLSVLE

-526 IAKLK
+526 IAKLNK
-531 KELQELGLGFIEKEK
+531 GLQDLGLGFVNEKR
-546 EKTTIPLT
+546 TIPLT

-560 CYYASNTKDKKK
+560 CYYASNKREKNN
-572 NLFNMDYSD
+572 NLFNKDYSD
-581 PVEVKLKS
+581 PVEATLKS

-611 GDRTY
+611 GDTTY
-616 YMTHALNK
+616 YIPHTLDK
-624 IPLNY
+624 IPINY

-655 KVGFIEQY
+655 KVGFIERY
-663 ISPLKTNFHKNQ
+663 ISSLKTNFHKNQ
-675 KFDDNKTLLK
+675 KFDNNEILLK
-685 LAVYVIENLKDTLL
+685 LAVYIIENLKDTLL
-699 KEQNEPSV
+699 KEQDKYEV

-722 STSEWEKDVPP
+722 SASEWEKDIPF

-744 LDSDLEREFLGFI
+744 LDSDLERDFLDFI
-757 NDHKELLNKKFKEWC
+757 NKNKELLDKKFKEWC
-772 VLRNDHFTELKVF
+772 VLRNDHFAELKVF
-785 CNIEGPFYAQGFEPD
+785 CNIENSPFYAQGFEPD

-808 EDGFLGFTCYMEA
+808 EDEFLGFTCYMEV

-831 WKKEFLGMLEN
+831 WKKEFLEMLEN

-857 PFFTLHNREVND
+857 PFFTLHNDKAVND
-869 EFQTAFHQTFKDKE
+869 EFATAFHQTFKDNK

>member
-1 MLKLKLYLILI
+1 MKNH
-12 QSFAYTLKINPKTLR
+12 A
-27 YNSLNFSLKGFHA
+27 LNNA
-40 RFIRI
+40 
-45 CYPPPPQSAIKHRTP
+45 P
-60 NNEEIELPT
+60 NNKEIDLPT

-74 LKKELRDYQKQAIYS
+74 LKKELRDYQKQAIHN
-89 YLEKRQFNPTQK
+89 YLEKRQSHPTQK

-140 ILEKTKLNFID
+140 ILEKTKLNFTD

-174 INNLNESHNN
+174 INNLNESHNG

-189 FSTIQGLFSLFTR
+189 FSTIQGLFSLFTK

-263 LEFSATIPNEKSVK
+263 LEFSATIPKEKSVK
-277 EKYENLKA
+277 DKYENLKVV
-285 FTYTLKEF
+285 TYTLKEF

-351 SRKNQERFNTFL
+351 SKKNQERFNAFL
-363 ENLNPLDLENF
+363 ENLSPLDLENF
-374 FNHSRNAFFKA
+374 FHYSRNAFFKA
-385 AKSFFDEKN
+385 AKNFFDKQH
-394 YAPNLV
+394 YTPNLA
-400 ALLQNKF
+400 ALLQTKF
-407 KESVQINTN
+407 KKSTQINTN

-463 NKANQKD
+463 NKASQKD
-470 TIKDAQLIGRG
+470 TTKDAQLIGRG

-497 EFYQRKFDL
+497 EFYQRKFD
-506 FNPLSALE
+506 FSNPLSALE

-520 IYDSEF
+520 VYNSEF
-526 IAKLK
+526 IAQLK
-531 KELQELGLGFIEKEK
+531 KELQDLGLGLIEK

-560 CYYASNTKDKKK
+560 CYYASNTKDKNK
-572 NLFNMDYSD
+572 NLFNKDYSD
-581 PVEVKLKS
+581 PVESKLQS
-589 LHVPLFAFGVREK
+589 LHVPLFAFNVREK

-611 GDRTY
+611 GDTTY
-616 YMTHALNK
+616 YIPNTIPHTLDK

-655 KVGFIEQY
+655 KVEFIERY
-663 ISPLKTNFHKNQ
+663 VYSLKTNFHKSQ
-675 KFDDNKTLLK
+675 KFDNNEILLK
-685 LAVYVIENLKDTLL
+685 LAVYIIENLKDTLL
-699 KEQNEPSV
+699 KEQDKPSV

-722 STSEWEKDVPP
+722 SASEWEKDIPP

-744 LDSDLEREFLGFI
+744 LDSKLEREFLGFI
-757 NDHKELLNKKFKEWC
+757 NNHKEILDKKFKEWC
-772 VLRNDHFTELKVF
+772 VLRNDHFAELKVF
-785 CNIEGPFYAQGFEPD
+785 CNIEDSPYYAQGFEPD

-808 EDGFLGFTCYMEA
+808 EDEFLGFTCYMEA

-831 WKKEFLGMLEN
+831 WKKEFLEMLEN

-857 PFFTLHNREVND
+857 PFFTFTNNNRTPNA
-869 EFQTAFHQTFKDKE
+869 EFVEAFHQTFKD
-883 C
+883 

>member
-1 MLKLKLYLILI
+1 MQDSSI
-12 QSFAYTLKINPKTLR
+12 QS
-27 YNSLNFSLKGFHA
+27 
-40 RFIRI
+40 
-45 CYPPPPQSAIKHRTP
+45 YPPPPQSAIKNHALNNAP
-60 NNEEIELPT
+60 NNKEIDLPT

-74 LKKELRDYQKQAIYS
+74 LKKELRDYQKQAIHD
-89 YLEKRQFNPTQK
+89 YLEKRQSHPTQK

-135 VNSAS
+135 VNSTS
-140 ILEKTKLNFID
+140 ILEKTKLNFTD

-174 INNLNESHNN
+174 INNLNESYNG

-189 FSTIQGLFSLFTR
+189 FSTIQGLFSLFTK

-263 LEFSATIPNEKSVK
+263 LEFSATIPKEKSVE
-277 EKYENLKA
+277 EKYKNLKA

-351 SRKNQERFNTFL
+351 SKKNQERFNAFL
-363 ENLNPLDLENF
+363 ENLSPLDLENF
-374 FNHSRNAFFKA
+374 FNHSRNTFFKD
-385 AKSFFDEKN
+385 AKNFFDKQK
-394 YAPNLV
+394 YTPNLA
-400 ALLQNKF
+400 ALLQTKF
-407 KESVQINTN
+407 KKSTQINTN

-463 NKANQKD
+463 NKASQKD
-470 TIKDAQLIGRG
+470 TTKDAQLIGRG

-488 YNDFKPSCI
+488 YNDFKPSRI
-497 EFYQRKFDL
+497 EFYQRKFD
-506 FNPLSALE
+506 FSNPLSALE

-520 IYDSEF
+520 VYDSEF
-526 IAKLK
+526 IAKLNN
-531 KELQELGLGFIEKEK
+531 ELQDLGLGFVNEKQ
-546 EKTTIPLT
+546 TIPLT

-560 CYYASNTKDKKK
+560 CYYASNKREKNN
-572 NLFNMDYSD
+572 NLFNKDYTD
-581 PVEVKLKS
+581 PVKVKLQS
-589 LHVPLFAFGVREK
+589 LHVPLFAFNVREK

-611 GDRTY
+611 GDTTY
-616 YMTHALNK
+616 YIPHTLNK
-624 IPLNY
+624 IPINY

-641 KTLKKAFKKHAFNN
+641 KTLKKAFKKHPFNN
-655 KVGFIEQY
+655 KVGFIDQY
-663 ISPLKTNFHKNQ
+663 ISHLKTNFHKNQ
-675 KFDDNKTLLK
+675 KFDDNKNLLK
-685 LAVYVIENLKDTLL
+685 LAVYIIGNLKDTLL
-699 KEQNEPSV
+699 KEQDKYEV

-722 STSEWEKDVPP
+722 SASELEKGIPF

-744 LDSDLEREFLGFI
+744 LDSDLERDFLDFI
-757 NDHKELLNKKFKEWC
+757 NKNKELLDKKFKEWC
-772 VLRNDHFTELKVF
+772 VLRNDHFAELKVF
-785 CNIEGPFYAQGFEPD
+785 CNIENSPYYAQGFEPD

-808 EDGFLGFTCYMEA
+808 EDEFLGFTCYVEA

-826 EPSNA
+826 EPSSA
-831 WKKEFLGMLEN
+831 WKKEFLEMLEN

-857 PFFTLHNREVND
+857 PFFTLHNNKSVND
-869 EFQTAFHQTFKDKE
+869 EFATAFDQIFKDKE

>member
-1 MLKLKLYLILI
+1 M
-12 QSFAYTLKINPKTLR
+12 QDSFAPVT
-27 YNSLNFSLKGFHA
+27 
-40 RFIRI
+40 
-45 CYPPPPQSAIKHRTP
+45 PPQSAIKDHTPNSTP
-60 NNEEIELPT
+60 NNAPNDKEIDLPT

-74 LKKELRDYQKQAIYS
+74 LKKELRDYQKQAIDN
-89 YLEKRQFNPTQK
+89 YLEKRQSNPTQK

-111 GKTLVMAGLILECY
+111 GKTLVMAGLILECC

-140 ILEKTKLNFID
+140 ILEKTKLNFTD
-151 SASSKYLFS
+151 SVSSKYLFS
-160 ENININDENTEIKS
+160 ENININDENIEIKS

-277 EKYENLKA
+277 DKYENLKA
-285 FTYTLKEF
+285 FTYTLKQF

-351 SRKNQERFNTFL
+351 SKKNQERFNAFL
-363 ENLNPLDLENF
+363 ENLSPLDLENF
-374 FNHSRNAFFKA
+374 FNYSRNAFFKD
-385 AKSFFDEKN
+385 AKNFFDKQK
-394 YAPNLV
+394 YTPNLV
-400 ALLQNKF
+400 AFLQ
-407 KESVQINTN
+407 TN

-432 DRDNPKRVIFSV
+432 DRGNPKRVIFSV

-463 NKANQKD
+463 NKASQKD
-470 TIKDAQLIGRG
+470 TTKDAQLIGRG

-520 IYDSEF
+520 VYDSEF
-526 IAKLK
+526 IAKLNN
-531 KELQELGLGFIEKEK
+531 ELQDLGLGFVNEKQ
-546 EKTTIPLT
+546 TIPLT

-560 CYYASNTKDKKK
+560 CYYASNKRERNN
-572 NLFNMDYSD
+572 NLFNKDYSD
-581 PVEVKLKS
+581 SVEATLQS

-616 YMTHALNK
+616 YIPYILDK
-624 IPLNY
+624 IPINY

-675 KFDDNKTLLK
+675 KFDDNQILLK
-685 LAVYVIENLKDTLL
+685 LAVYIIENLKDTLL
-699 KEQNEPSV
+699 KEQDKYDV

-712 KEFETHNKSL
+712 KEFETHNRSL
-722 STSEWEKDVPP
+722 SASEWEKDIPF

-744 LDSDLEREFLGFI
+744 LDSDLERNFLNFI
-757 NDHKELLNKKFKEWC
+757 NDNKEVLDKKFKEWC

-785 CNIEGPFYAQGFEPD
+785 CNIGDSVQGFEPD

-808 EDGFLGFTCYMEA
+808 SDEFLGFTCYIEA

-826 EPSNA
+826 KHSSA
-831 WKKEFLGMLEN
+831 WKEEFLEMLEN
-842 ATLKSHNKKLHLKGL
+842 AALKSHNKKLDLKGL
-857 PFFTLHNREVND
+857 PFFTLKNSVVSS
-869 EFQTAFHQTFKDKE
+869 EFTTAFNQIFKDQK

>member
-1 MLKLKLYLILI
+1 
-12 QSFAYTLKINPKTLR
+12 
-27 YNSLNFSLKGFHA
+27 
-40 RFIRI
+40 
-45 CYPPPPQSAIKHRTP
+45 
-60 NNEEIELPT
+60 
-69 HITSN
+69 
-74 LKKELRDYQKQAIYS
+74 
-89 YLEKRQFNPTQK
+89 
-101 HFMFE
+101 MFE

-140 ILEKTKLNFID
+140 ILEKTKLNFTD
-151 SASSKYLFS
+151 SVSSKYLFS
-160 ENININDENTEIKS
+160 ENIHINDENTEIKS
-174 INNLNESHNN
+174 VNNLNESQTS

-189 FSTIQGLFSLFTR
+189 FSTIQGLFSLFTK

-247 ESVVKLALE
+247 ESVVKLAQE

-263 LEFSATIPNEKSVK
+263 LEFSATIPKEKSVK
-277 EKYENLKA
+277 EKYENLKVID
-285 FTYTLKEF
+285 YTLKQF

-345 SERIEE
+345 SERIEDSKE
-351 SRKNQERFNTFL
+351 NQERFNTFL
-363 ENLNPLDLENF
+363 ENLSPLDLENF
-374 FNHSRNAFFKA
+374 FNHSRNAFFKN
-385 AKSFFDEKN
+385 AKNFFDKQH
-394 YAPNLV
+394 YTPNLT
-400 ALLQNKF
+400 AFLQTKF
-407 KESVQINTN
+407 KKSTQINTN

-463 NKANQKD
+463 NKASQKD

-488 YNDFKPSCI
+488 YNDFKPSRI

-526 IAKLK
+526 IAQLK
-531 KELQELGLGFIEKEK
+531 KELQDLGLGFANEKQ
-546 EKTTIPLT
+546 TIPLT

-560 CYYASNTKDKKK
+560 CYYVSNTKDKNK
-572 NLFNMDYSD
+572 NLFTKDYTGS
-581 PVEVKLKS
+581 VVVKLQS
-589 LHVPLFAFGVREK
+589 LHVPLFAFSVREK

-616 YMTHALNK
+616 YIPHTLNK
-624 IPLNY
+624 IPINY
-629 FLKALNLKNLDF
+629 FLKALNVKNLDF

-655 KVGFIEQY
+655 KVGFIERY
-663 ISPLKTNFHKNQ
+663 IYSLKTNFHKNQ
-675 KFDDNKTLLK
+675 KFDDNKTLLE
-685 LAVYVIENLKDTLL
+685 LAVYIIENLKDTLL
-699 KEQNEPSV
+699 KEQDKYEV

-722 STSEWEKDVPP
+722 SASEFEKDIPS

-744 LDSDLEREFLGFI
+744 LDSGLERDFLGFI
-757 NDHKELLNKKFKEWC
+757 NDHKELLDKKFKEWC

-785 CNIEGPFYAQGFEPD
+785 CNIENSDYYGQGFEPD
-800 FILFAQTH
+800 FILFARTH
-808 EDGFLGFTCYMEA
+808 SDEFLGFTCYMEA

-826 EPSNA
+826 EHFSA
-831 WKKEFLGMLEN
+831 WKEEFLKMLEN
-842 ATLKSHNKKLHLKGL
+842 ADLKSRNKKLNLKGL
-857 PFFTLHNREVND
+857 PFFTLHNEVANG
-869 EFQTAFHQTFKDKE
+869 EFKTAFDQTFKEKE

>member
-1 MLKLKLYLILI
+1 
-12 QSFAYTLKINPKTLR
+12 
-27 YNSLNFSLKGFHA
+27 
-40 RFIRI
+40 
-45 CYPPPPQSAIKHRTP
+45 
-60 NNEEIELPT
+60 

-74 LKKELRDYQKQAIYS
+74 LKKELIDYQKKAIYN
-89 YLEKRQFNPTQK
+89 YLEKRQSHPTQK

-140 ILEKTKLNFID
+140 ILEKTKLNFTD
-151 SASSKYLFS
+151 SVSSKYLFS

-174 INNLNESHNN
+174 INNLNESHNG

-240 ASEKRNW
+240 ASEKCNW

-263 LEFSATIPNEKSVK
+263 LEFSATIPKEKSVE
-277 EKYENLKA
+277 EKYKNLKVA
-285 FTYTLKEF
+285 TYTLKEF

-351 SRKNQERFNTFL
+351 SKKNQERFNAFL
-363 ENLNPLDLENF
+363 ENLSPLDLENF
-374 FNHSRNAFFKA
+374 FNYSRNAFFKA
-385 AKSFFDEKN
+385 AKNFFDEKN
-394 YAPNLV
+394 YTPNLV
-400 ALLQNKF
+400 AFLQTKF
-407 KESVQINTN
+407 KKSTQINTN

-432 DRDNPKRVIFSV
+432 DRGNPKRVIFSV

-463 NKANQKD
+463 NKASQKD
-470 TIKDAQLIGRG
+470 TTKDAQLIGRG

-520 IYDSEF
+520 VYDSEF

-531 KELQELGLGFIEKEK
+531 EELRELGLGLIEK

-560 CYYASNTKDKKK
+560 CYYASNKRERNN
-572 NLFNMDYSD
+572 NLFNKDYSD
-581 PVEVKLKS
+581 SVEATLQS

-616 YMTHALNK
+616 YIPYILDK
-624 IPLNY
+624 IPINY

-675 KFDDNKTLLK
+675 KFDDNKILLQ
-685 LAVYVIENLKDTLL
+685 LAVYIIGNLKDTLL
-699 KEQNEPSV
+699 KEQDKYDV

-722 STSEWEKDVPP
+722 SASEWEKDIPF

-744 LDSDLEREFLGFI
+744 LDSDLERDFLDFI
-757 NDHKELLNKKFKEWC
+757 NKNKELLNKKFKEWC
-772 VLRNDHFTELKVF
+772 VLRNDHFAELKVF
-785 CNIEGPFYAQGFEPD
+785 CNIENSPFYAQGFEPD

-831 WKKEFLGMLEN
+831 WKEEFLEMLEN

-857 PFFTLHNREVND
+857 PFFTFTNNNRTLNA
-869 EFQTAFHQTFKDKE
+869 EFVEAFHQTFKDHK

>member
-1 MLKLKLYLILI
+1 IKDR
-12 QSFAYTLKINPKTLR
+12 TP
-27 YNSLNFSLKGFHA
+27 NS
-40 RFIRI
+40 
-45 CYPPPPQSAIKHRTP
+45 TP
-60 NNEEIELPT
+60 NNEEIDLPT

-74 LKKELRDYQKQAIYS
+74 LKKELRDYQKQAIHD

-140 ILEKTKLNFID
+140 ILEKTKLNFTD

-174 INNLNESHNN
+174 TNNLNESHNN

-240 ASEKRNW
+240 VSEKRNW

-263 LEFSATIPNEKSVK
+263 LEFSATIPKEKSVE
-277 EKYENLKA
+277 EKYKNLKVV
-285 FTYTLKEF
+285 TYTLKEF

-351 SRKNQERFNTFL
+351 SKKNQECFNAFL
-363 ENLNPLDLENF
+363 ENLSPLDLENF
-374 FNHSRNAFFKA
+374 FHYSHNAFFKV
-385 AKSFFDEKN
+385 AKSFFDEQN
-394 YAPNLV
+394 HASNLV

-421 EKGMLL
+421 ENHMLL

-450 WDVLNLFDIVRLK
+450 WDALNLFDIVRLK
-463 NKANQKD
+463 NKASQKD
-470 TIKDAQLIGRG
+470 TTKDAQLIGRG

-488 YNDFKPSCI
+488 YNDFKPSRI

-526 IAKLK
+526 IAKLNK
-531 KELQELGLGFIEKEK
+531 GLQDLGLGFVNEKQ
-546 EKTTIPLT
+546 TIPLT

-560 CYYASNTKDKKK
+560 CYYASNKREKNN
-572 NLFNMDYSD
+572 NLFNKDYTD
-581 PVEVKLKS
+581 PVEATLKS
-589 LHVPLFAFGVREK
+589 LHVPLFGFNVREK

-611 GDRTY
+611 GDKTY
-616 YMTHALNK
+616 YIPYILDK
-624 IPLNY
+624 IPINY

-641 KTLKKAFKKHAFNN
+641 KTLKKAFTKHAFNN

-675 KFDDNKTLLK
+675 KFDDNKILLK
-685 LAVYVIENLKDTLL
+685 LAVYIIGNLKDTLL
-699 KEQNEPSV
+699 KEQDKPSV

-722 STSEWEKDVPP
+722 SASEWEKDIPP

-772 VLRNDHFTELKVF
+772 VLRNDHFAELKVF

-808 EDGFLGFTCYMEA
+808 EDEFLGFTCYMEA

-831 WKKEFLGMLEN
+831 WKKEFLEMLEN

-857 PFFTLHNREVND
+857 PFFTLHNRVVNGD
-869 EFQTAFHQTFKDKE
+869 FQTAFHQIFKDKE

>member
-1 MLKLKLYLILI
+1 MKL
-12 QSFAYTLKINPKTLR
+12 APLKIP
-27 YNSLNFSLKGFHA
+27 
-40 RFIRI
+40 
-45 CYPPPPQSAIKHRTP
+45 PPPPQSAIKNHALNNAP
-60 NNEEIELPT
+60 NNKEIDLPT

-74 LKKELRDYQKQAIYS
+74 LKKELRDYQKQAIYN
-89 YLEKRQFNPTQK
+89 YLEKRQSHPTQK

-111 GKTLVMAGLILECY
+111 GKTLVMAGLILECC

-135 VNSAS
+135 VNSTS
-140 ILEKTKLNFID
+140 ILEKTKLNFTD
-151 SASSKYLFS
+151 SVSSKYLFS
-160 ENININDENTEIKS
+160 ENININDENIEIKS

-263 LEFSATIPNEKSVK
+263 LEFSATIPKEKSVK
-277 EKYENLKA
+277 EKYENLKVID
-285 FTYTLKEF
+285 YTLKEF

-345 SERIEE
+345 SERIEDSKE
-351 SRKNQERFNTFL
+351 NQERFNAFL
-363 ENLNPLDLENF
+363 ENLSPLDLENF
-374 FNHSRNAFFKA
+374 FHYSRNAFFKD
-385 AKSFFDEKN
+385 AKNFFDKQN
-394 YAPNLV
+394 YTPNLT
-400 ALLQNKF
+400 AFLQTKF
-407 KESVQINTN
+407 KKSTQINTN

-463 NKANQKD
+463 NKASQKD
-470 TIKDAQLIGRG
+470 TTKDAQLIGRG

-488 YNDFKPSCI
+488 YNDFKPSRI
-497 EFYQRKFDL
+497 EFYQRKFD
-506 FNPLSALE
+506 FSNPLSALE

-531 KELQELGLGFIEKEK
+531 KELQDLGLGLIEK

-560 CYYASNTKDKKK
+560 CYYASNTKDKNK
-572 NLFNMDYSD
+572 NLFTKDYTD
-581 PVEVKLKS
+581 PVKVKLQS
-589 LHVPLFAFGVREK
+589 LHVPLFGFIVHEK
-602 KVDFKEENK
+602 KVDFKEDHQ

-616 YMTHALNK
+616 YKPHALDK

-655 KVGFIEQY
+655 KVEFIERY
-663 ISPLKTNFHKNQ
+663 VSSLKTNFHKSQ
-675 KFDDNKTLLK
+675 RFDDNKKLLE
-685 LAVYVIENLKDTLL
+685 LAVYIIENLKDTLL
-699 KEQNEPSV
+699 KEQDKPSV

-722 STSEWEKDVPP
+722 SASELEKDIPS

-744 LDSDLEREFLGFI
+744 LDSGLERDFLDFI
-757 NDHKELLNKKFKEWC
+757 NRHKEVLDKKFKEWC
-772 VLRNDHFTELKVF
+772 VLRNDHFAELKVF
-785 CNIEGPFYAQGFEPD
+785 CNIENSPYYAQGFEPD

-808 EDGFLGFTCYMEA
+808 SDEFLGFTCYMEA

-831 WKKEFLGMLEN
+831 WKEEFLEMLEN
-842 ATLKSHNKKLHLKGL
+842 AALKSHNKKLNLKGL
-857 PFFTLHNREVND
+857 PFFTFTNNNRTLNA
-869 EFQTAFHQTFKDKE
+869 EFVKAFNQTFKDKE

>member
-1 MLKLKLYLILI
+1 
-12 QSFAYTLKINPKTLR
+12 
-27 YNSLNFSLKGFHA
+27 
-40 RFIRI
+40 
-45 CYPPPPQSAIKHRTP
+45 
-60 NNEEIELPT
+60 
-69 HITSN
+69 
-74 LKKELRDYQKQAIYS
+74 
-89 YLEKRQFNPTQK
+89 
-101 HFMFE
+101 MFE

-135 VNSAS
+135 VNSVS
-140 ILEKTKLNFID
+140 ILEKTKLNFTD

-189 FSTIQGLFSLFTR
+189 FSTIQGLFSLFTK
-202 AKENAITLEDL
+202 AKENAITIEDL

-263 LEFSATIPNEKSVK
+263 LEFSATIPKEKSVE
-277 EKYENLKA
+277 EKYKNLKVI
-285 FTYTLKEF
+285 TYTLKEF

-351 SRKNQERFNTFL
+351 SKENQERFNAFL
-363 ENLNPLDLENF
+363 ENLSPLDLENF
-374 FNHSRNAFFKA
+374 FHYSRNAFFKD
-385 AKSFFDEKN
+385 AKNFFDKQK
-394 YAPNLV
+394 YTANLV
-400 ALLQNKF
+400 AFLQTKF
-407 KESVQINTN
+407 KKSTQINTN

-421 EKGMLL
+421 EKSMLL

-463 NKANQKD
+463 NKASQKD

-488 YNDFKPSCI
+488 YNDFKPSRI
-497 EFYQRKFDL
+497 EFYQRKFD
-506 FNPLSALE
+506 FSNPLSALE

-531 KELQELGLGFIEKEK
+531 KELQDLGLGLIEK

-560 CYYASNTKDKKK
+560 CYYASNTKDKNK
-572 NLFNMDYSD
+572 NLFNKDYSD
-581 PVEVKLKS
+581 PVEATLQS
-589 LHVPLFAFGVREK
+589 LHVPLFGFIVREK

-611 GDRTY
+611 GDTTY
-616 YMTHALNK
+616 YIPHTLDK
-624 IPLNY
+624 IPINY

-655 KVGFIEQY
+655 KVGFIKEY
-663 ISPLKTNFHKNQ
+663 ISPLKTNFHKSQ
-675 KFDDNKTLLK
+675 KFDNNEILLK
-685 LAVYVIENLKDTLL
+685 LAVYIIENLKDTLL
-699 KEQNEPSV
+699 KEQDKYEV

-722 STSEWEKDVPP
+722 SASEWEKDIPF

-757 NDHKELLNKKFKEWC
+757 NDNKEVLDKKFKEWC

-785 CNIEGPFYAQGFEPD
+785 CNIENSPFYAQGFEPD

-808 EDGFLGFTCYMEA
+808 EDEFLGFTCYMEA

-831 WKKEFLGMLEN
+831 WKEEFLEMLEN

-857 PFFTLHNREVND
+857 PFFTFTNNNRTLNA
-869 EFQTAFHQTFKDKE
+869 EFVEAFYQTFKDTK

>member
-1 MLKLKLYLILI
+1 MHPFKV
-12 QSFAYTLKINPKTLR
+12 T
-27 YNSLNFSLKGFHA
+27 
-40 RFIRI
+40 
-45 CYPPPPQSAIKHRTP
+45 PPPPQSAIKDRAPNNAP
-60 NNEEIELPT
+60 NNEEIDLPT

-74 LKKELRDYQKQAIYS
+74 LKKELRDYQKQAIDN
-89 YLEKRQFNPTQK
+89 YLEKRQSNPTQK

-111 GKTLVMAGLILECY
+111 GKTLVMAALILECC

-135 VNSAS
+135 VNSTS
-140 ILEKTKLNFID
+140 ILEKTKLNFTD
-151 SASSKYLFS
+151 SVSSKYLFS
-160 ENININDENTEIKS
+160 ENININDENIEIKS
-174 INNLNESHNN
+174 INNLNESHNG

-189 FSTIQGLFSLFTR
+189 FSTIQGLFSLFTK
-202 AKENAITLEDL
+202 AKENAISIEDL

-263 LEFSATIPNEKSVK
+263 LEFSATIPKEKSVE
-277 EKYENLKA
+277 EKYKNLKVA
-285 FTYTLKEF
+285 TYTLKEF

-310 ELETRFLGA
+310 ELETCFLGA

-345 SERIEE
+345 SERIEDSKE
-351 SRKNQERFNTFL
+351 NQERFNAFL
-363 ENLNPLDLENF
+363 ENLSPLDLENF
-374 FNHSRNAFFKA
+374 FHYSQNAFFKD
-385 AKSFFDEKN
+385 AKNFFDKQH
-394 YAPNLV
+394 YTPNLA
-400 ALLQNKF
+400 ALLQTKF
-407 KESVQINTN
+407 KKSAQINTN

-463 NKANQKD
+463 NKASQKD
-470 TIKDAQLIGRG
+470 TTKDAQLIGRG

-488 YNDFKPSCI
+488 YNDFKPSRI
-497 EFYQRKFDL
+497 EFYQRKFD
-506 FNPLSALE
+506 FSNPLSVLE

-520 IYDSEF
+520 VYDSEF
-526 IAKLK
+526 IAQLNN
-531 KELQELGLGFIEKEK
+531 ELQDLGLGFVNEKQ
-546 EKTTIPLT
+546 TIPLT

-560 CYYASNTKDKKK
+560 CYYASNTKDKNK
-572 NLFNMDYSD
+572 NLFNKDYSD
-581 PVEVKLKS
+581 PVEATLKS

-611 GDRTY
+611 GDTTY
-616 YMTHALNK
+616 YIPHTLDK

-655 KVGFIEQY
+655 KVGFIERY
-663 ISPLKTNFHKNQ
+663 ISSLKTNFHKSQ
-675 KFDDNKTLLK
+675 KFDNNEILLK
-685 LAVYVIENLKDTLL
+685 LAVYIIENLKDTLL
-699 KEQNEPSV
+699 KEQDKYEV

-722 STSEWEKDVPP
+722 SASEWEKDIPF

-744 LDSDLEREFLGFI
+744 LDSKLEREFLDFI
-757 NDHKELLNKKFKEWC
+757 NKNKKILDKKFKEWC
-772 VLRNDHFTELKVF
+772 VLRNDHFAELKVF

-808 EDGFLGFTCYMEA
+808 SDEFLGFTCYMEA

-831 WKKEFLGMLEN
+831 WKKEFLEMLEN
-842 ATLKSHNKKLHLKGL
+842 AMLKNHNKKLHLKGL
-857 PFFTLHNREVND
+857 PFFTLHNSVVNG
-869 EFQTAFHQTFKDKE
+869 EFQTAFNQIFKD
-883 C
+883 

>member
-1 MLKLKLYLILI
+1 
-12 QSFAYTLKINPKTLR
+12 
-27 YNSLNFSLKGFHA
+27 
-40 RFIRI
+40 
-45 CYPPPPQSAIKHRTP
+45 
-60 NNEEIELPT
+60 
-69 HITSN
+69 
-74 LKKELRDYQKQAIYS
+74 
-89 YLEKRQFNPTQK
+89 
-101 HFMFE
+101 MFE

-135 VNSAS
+135 VNSTS

-151 SASSKYLFS
+151 SVSSKYLFS

-174 INNLNESHNN
+174 INNLNESQAS

-189 FSTIQGLFSLFTR
+189 FSTIQGLFSLFTK
-202 AKENAITLEDL
+202 AKENAISIEDL

-218 VFLADEAHHLNTE
+218 VFLADEVHHLNTE
-231 TKKKLNDSE
+231 TKKKLSNAES
-240 ASEKRNW
+240 SEKHNW

-277 EKYENLKA
+277 DKYKNLKVI
-285 FTYTLKEF
+285 TYTLKEF
-293 SEDKFCKNIYS
+293 GEDKFCKNIYS

-327 LLAQHHNIENF
+327 LLAQHHHIENF

-345 SERIEE
+345 SERIED
-351 SRKNQERFNTFL
+351 SKDNQERFNAFL
-363 ENLNPLDLENF
+363 ENLSPLDLENL
-374 FNHSRNAFFKA
+374 FNHSRNAFFKD
-385 AKSFFDEKN
+385 AKNFFDKQK
-394 YAPNLV
+394 YTPNLA
-400 ALLQNKF
+400 ALLQTKF
-407 KESVQINTN
+407 KKSVQINTN

-421 EKGMLL
+421 EKSMLL

-432 DRDNPKRVIFSV
+432 DRQNPKRVIFSV

-463 NKANQKD
+463 NKASQKD
-470 TIKDAQLIGRG
+470 TTKDAQLIGRG
-481 ARYYPFS
+481 ARYYPFR
-488 YNDFKPSCI
+488 YNDLKPSQI

-506 FNPLSALE
+506 FNPLSTLE

-531 KELQELGLGFIEKEK
+531 KELQDLGLGFANEKQ
-546 EKTTIPLT
+546 TIPLT

-560 CYYASNTKDKKK
+560 CYYASNTKNKNK
-572 NLFNMDYSD
+572 NLFNKDYTDS
-581 PVEVKLKS
+581 VKVKLQS

-602 KVDFKEENK
+602 KVDFKEEIK
-611 GDRTY
+611 AIQLIYIPHT
-616 YMTHALNK
+616 LNK
-624 IPLNY
+624 IPINY

-655 KVGFIEQY
+655 KVGFIERY
-663 ISPLKTNFHKNQ
+663 ISQLKTNFHKNQ
-675 KFDDNKTLLK
+675 KFDDNKILLK
-685 LAVYVIENLKDTLL
+685 LAVYIIENLKDTLL
-699 KEQNEPSV
+699 KEQDKYDV

-712 KEFETHNKSL
+712 KEFETHNRSL
-722 STSEWEKDVPP
+722 SASEFEKDIPL

-744 LDSDLEREFLGFI
+744 LDSDLERDFLDFI
-757 NDHKELLNKKFKEWC
+757 NDHKEVLDKKFKEWC

-785 CNIEGPFYAQGFEPD
+785 CNIENSPYYAQGFEPD

-808 EDGFLGFTCYMEA
+808 SDEFLGFTCYMEA

-826 EPSNA
+826 KHSNA
-831 WKKEFLGMLEN
+831 WKEEFLEMLEN
-842 ATLKSHNKKLHLKGL
+842 AALKSHNKKLDLKGL
-857 PFFTLHNREVND
+857 PFFMLKNRVANS
-869 EFQTAFHQTFKDKE
+869 EFTTAFNQIFKDQE

>member
-1 MLKLKLYLILI
+1 MKD
-12 QSFAYTLKINPKTLR
+12 
-27 YNSLNFSLKGFHA
+27 
-40 RFIRI
+40 
-45 CYPPPPQSAIKHRTP
+45 RTP
-60 NNEEIELPT
+60 NSTPNNAPNDKEIDLPPY
-69 HITSN
+69 ITSN
-74 LKKELRDYQKQAIYS
+74 LKKELRDYQKQAIYN
-89 YLEKRQFNPTQK
+89 YLEKRQSNPTQK

-111 GKTLVMAGLILECY
+111 GKTLVMAGLILECC

-135 VNSAS
+135 VNSTS
-140 ILEKTKLNFID
+140 ILEKTKLNFTD

-174 INNLNESHNN
+174 INNLNESHNG

-263 LEFSATIPNEKSVK
+263 LEFSATIPKEKSVE
-277 EKYENLKA
+277 EKYKNLKA
-285 FTYTLKEF
+285 FTYTLKQF

-351 SRKNQERFNTFL
+351 SKENQERFNAFL
-363 ENLNPLDLENF
+363 ENLSPLDLENF
-374 FNHSRNAFFKA
+374 FHYSRNAFFKD
-385 AKSFFDEKN
+385 AKNFFDKQH
-394 YAPNLV
+394 YTPNLT
-400 ALLQNKF
+400 ALLQTKF
-407 KESVQINTN
+407 KKSTQINTN

-463 NKANQKD
+463 NKASQKD
-470 TIKDAQLIGRG
+470 TTKDAQLIGRG

-488 YNDFKPSCI
+488 YNDFKSSRT
-497 EFYQRKFDL
+497 EFYQRKFD
-506 FNPLSALE
+506 FSNPLSALE

-520 IYDSEF
+520 VYDSEF
-526 IAKLK
+526 IAQLNN
-531 KELQELGLGFIEKEK
+531 ELQDLGLGFVNEKQ
-546 EKTTIPLT
+546 TIPLT

-572 NLFNMDYSD
+572 NLFNKDYSD
-581 PVEVKLKS
+581 SVKVKLQS
-589 LHVPLFAFGVREK
+589 LHVPLFDFDVREK

-616 YMTHALNK
+616 YIPHTLDK
-624 IPLNY
+624 IPINY

-655 KVGFIEQY
+655 KVGFIERY
-663 ISPLKTNFHKNQ
+663 VSSLKTNFHKNQ
-675 KFDDNKTLLK
+675 KFDDNKILLK
-685 LAVYVIENLKDTLL
+685 LAVYIIGNLKDALL
-699 KEQNEPSV
+699 KEQDKYEV

-722 STSEWEKDVPP
+722 SASEWEKDIPF

-744 LDSDLEREFLGFI
+744 LDSDLEREFLDFI
-757 NDHKELLNKKFKEWC
+757 NKNKEILDKKFKEWC
-772 VLRNDHFTELKVF
+772 VLRNDHFAELKVF
-785 CNIEGPFYAQGFEPD
+785 CNIENSPFYAQGFEPD

-808 EDGFLGFTCYMEA
+808 SDEFLGFTCYMEA

-826 EPSNA
+826 EPSSA
-831 WKKEFLGMLEN
+831 WKKEFLEMLEN
-842 ATLKSHNKKLHLKGL
+842 TTLKSHNKKLHLKGL
-857 PFFTLHNREVND
+857 PFFTFTNNNRTLNA
-869 EFQTAFHQTFKDKE
+869 EFVEAFHQIFKDKE

>member
-1 MLKLKLYLILI
+1 
-12 QSFAYTLKINPKTLR
+12 
-27 YNSLNFSLKGFHA
+27 
-40 RFIRI
+40 
-45 CYPPPPQSAIKHRTP
+45 
-60 NNEEIELPT
+60 
-69 HITSN
+69 
-74 LKKELRDYQKQAIYS
+74 
-89 YLEKRQFNPTQK
+89 
-101 HFMFE
+101 MFE

-111 GKTLVMAGLILECY
+111 GKTLVMAGLILECC

-135 VNSAS
+135 VNSTS
-140 ILEKTKLNFID
+140 ILEKTKLNFTD

-189 FSTIQGLFSLFTR
+189 FSTIQGLFSLFTK

-263 LEFSATIPNEKSVK
+263 LEFSATIPKEKSVE
-277 EKYENLKA
+277 EKYKNLKVA
-285 FTYTLKEF
+285 TYTLKEF

-345 SERIEE
+345 SERIEDSKE
-351 SRKNQERFNTFL
+351 NQERFNAFL
-363 ENLNPLDLENF
+363 ENLSPLDLENF
-374 FNHSRNAFFKA
+374 FHYSRNAFFKD
-385 AKSFFDEKN
+385 AKNFFDKQH
-394 YAPNLV
+394 YTPNLV
-400 ALLQNKF
+400 AFLQTKF
-407 KESVQINTN
+407 KKSTQINTN

-463 NKANQKD
+463 NKASQKD
-470 TIKDAQLIGRG
+470 TTKDAQLIGRG

-488 YNDFKPSCI
+488 YNDFKPSHI
-497 EFYQRKFDL
+497 EFYQCKFDL
-506 FNPLSALE
+506 SNPLSVLE

-520 IYDSEF
+520 VYDSEF

-531 KELQELGLGFIEKEK
+531 KELQDLGLGLIEK

-572 NLFNMDYSD
+572 NLFNKDYTD
-581 PVEVKLKS
+581 PVEATLKS
-589 LHVPLFAFGVREK
+589 LHVPLFAFNVREK

-611 GDRTY
+611 GDKTY
-616 YMTHALNK
+616 YIPHTLDK
-624 IPLNY
+624 IPINY

-655 KVGFIEQY
+655 KVEFIERY
-663 ISPLKTNFHKNQ
+663 ISSLKTNFHKNQ
-675 KFDDNKTLLK
+675 KFDDNEILLK
-685 LAVYVIENLKDTLL
+685 LAVYIVENLKDTLL
-699 KEQNEPSV
+699 KEQDKYEV

-722 STSEWEKDVPP
+722 SASEWEKDIPF

-744 LDSDLEREFLGFI
+744 LDSDLERDFLDFI
-757 NDHKELLNKKFKEWC
+757 NKNKEILDKKFKEWC
-772 VLRNDHFTELKVF
+772 VLRNDHFAELKVF
-785 CNIEGPFYAQGFEPD
+785 CNIENSPFYAQGFEPD

-808 EDGFLGFTCYMEA
+808 EDEFLGFTCYMEA

-831 WKKEFLGMLEN
+831 WKKEFLEMLEN

-857 PFFTLHNREVND
+857 PFFTLHNNKAVND
-869 EFQTAFHQTFKDKE
+869 EFATAFHQIFKD
-883 C
+883 

>member
-1 MLKLKLYLILI
+1 MQDSSI
-12 QSFAYTLKINPKTLR
+12 QSY
-27 YNSLNFSLKGFHA
+27 
-40 RFIRI
+40 
-45 CYPPPPQSAIKHRTP
+45 PPPQSAIKNHALNNAP
-60 NNEEIELPT
+60 NNKEIELPT

-74 LKKELRDYQKQAIYS
+74 LKKELRDYQKQAIYN
-89 YLEKRQFNPTQK
+89 YLEKRQSHPTQK

-140 ILEKTKLNFID
+140 ILEKTKLNFTD
-151 SASSKYLFS
+151 SVSSKYLFS

-174 INNLNESHNN
+174 INNLNESHNG

-189 FSTIQGLFSLFTR
+189 FSTIQGLFSLFTK

-263 LEFSATIPNEKSVK
+263 LEFSATIPKEKSVE
-277 EKYENLKA
+277 EKYKNLKVI
-285 FTYTLKEF
+285 TYTLKEF

-310 ELETRFLGA
+310 ALETRFLGA

-345 SERIEE
+345 SERIEDSKE
-351 SRKNQERFNTFL
+351 NQECFNAFL
-363 ENLNPLDLENF
+363 ENLSPSDLENF
-374 FNHSRNAFFKA
+374 FNHSRNAFFKD
-385 AKSFFDEKN
+385 AKNFFDKQK
-394 YAPNLV
+394 YTPNL
-400 ALLQNKF
+400 AAFLQTKF
-407 KESVQINTN
+407 KKSTQINTN

-432 DRDNPKRVIFSV
+432 DRDNPKRVVFSV

-463 NKANQKD
+463 NKASQKD
-470 TIKDAQLIGRG
+470 TTKEAQLIGRG

-488 YNDFKPSCI
+488 YNDFKPNRI
-497 EFYQRKFDL
+497 EFYQRKFEL
-506 FNPLSALE
+506 SNPLSALE

-520 IYDSEF
+520 VYDSEF
-526 IAKLK
+526 IAQLK
-531 KELQELGLGFIEKEK
+531 NDLKEIGLGFVNENKEK
-546 EKTTIPLT
+546 QTIPLT
-554 PTKRFK
+554 PTKHFK
-560 CYYASNTKDKKK
+560 CYYASNTKDKNK
-572 NLFNMDYSD
+572 NLFNKDYSD
-581 PVEVKLKS
+581 PVEAKLKS
-589 LHVPLFAFGVREK
+589 LHVPLFGFIVHEK
-602 KVDFKEENK
+602 KVDFKEDHK
-611 GDRTY
+611 GDKTFY
-616 YMTHALNK
+616 LPHALDK

-655 KVGFIEQY
+655 KVEFIREY

-685 LAVYVIENLKDTLL
+685 LAVYIIENLKDTLL
-699 KEQNEPSV
+699 KEQDKYSV
-707 SALEL
+707 SELEL

-722 STSEWEKDVPP
+722 SAREFEKDIPP

-744 LDSDLEREFLGFI
+744 LDSGLERGFLSFI
-757 NDHKELLNKKFKEWC
+757 NNHKEILDKKFKEWC

-785 CNIEGPFYAQGFEPD
+785 CNIENSPYYAQGFEPD
-800 FILFAQTH
+800 FILFARTH
-808 EDGFLGFTCYMEA
+808 SDEFLGFTCYMEA

-826 EPSNA
+826 EPFNA
-831 WKKEFLGMLEN
+831 WKKEFLEMLEN
-842 ATLKSHNKKLHLKGL
+842 ADLKSRNKKLHLKGL
-857 PFFTLHNREVND
+857 PFFTHHNKVVN
-869 EFQTAFHQTFKDKE
+869 EKFNTAFNQIFKDQE

>member
-1 MLKLKLYLILI
+1 MKD
-12 QSFAYTLKINPKTLR
+12 
-27 YNSLNFSLKGFHA
+27 
-40 RFIRI
+40 
-45 CYPPPPQSAIKHRTP
+45 RTP
-60 NNEEIELPT
+60 NNAPNNGEIELPT

-74 LKKELRDYQKQAIYS
+74 LKKELRDYQKQAIYN

-135 VNSAS
+135 VNSTS

-151 SASSKYLFS
+151 SVSSKYLFS

-174 INNLNESHNN
+174 INNLNESQAS

-189 FSTIQGLFSLFTR
+189 FSTIQGLFSLFTK
-202 AKENAITLEDL
+202 AKENAISIEDL

-231 TKKKLNDSE
+231 TKKKLSDAE
-240 ASEKRNW
+240 FSEKHNW

-277 EKYENLKA
+277 DKYENLKVI
-285 FTYTLKEF
+285 TYTLKEF

-345 SERIEE
+345 SERIEDSKE
-351 SRKNQERFNTFL
+351 NQERFNAFL
-363 ENLNPLDLENF
+363 ENLSPLDLENF
-374 FNHSRNAFFKA
+374 FNHSLNAFFKD
-385 AKSFFDEKN
+385 AKNFFDKQH
-394 YAPNLV
+394 YTPNLA
-400 ALLQNKF
+400 ALLQTKF
-407 KESVQINTN
+407 KKSVQINTN

-421 EKGMLL
+421 EKNMLL

-432 DRDNPKRVIFSV
+432 DRQNPKRVIFSV

-463 NKANQKD
+463 NKASQKD
-470 TIKDAQLIGRG
+470 TTKDAQLIGRG

-488 YNDFKPSCI
+488 YNDLKPSQI

-526 IAKLK
+526 IAKLNN
-531 KELQELGLGFIEKEK
+531 ELQVLGLGFVNEKQ
-546 EKTTIPLT
+546 TIPLT

-560 CYYASNTKDKKK
+560 CYYASNTKNKNK
-572 NLFNMDYSD
+572 NLFNKDYTD
-581 PVEVKLKS
+581 PVKVKLQS

-616 YMTHALNK
+616 YIPHTLNK
-624 IPLNY
+624 IPINY

-641 KTLKKAFKKHAFNN
+641 KTLKKAFKKHVFNN
-655 KVGFIEQY
+655 KVGFIECY

-675 KFDDNKTLLK
+675 KFDDNKNLLK
-685 LAVYVIENLKDTLL
+685 LAVYIIENLKDTLL
-699 KEQNEPSV
+699 KEQDKYDV
-707 SALEL
+707 SALGL
-712 KEFETHNKSL
+712 KEFETHNRSL
-722 STSEWEKDVPP
+722 IASELEKDIP

-744 LDSDLEREFLGFI
+744 LDSDLERDFLVFI
-757 NDHKELLNKKFKEWC
+757 NDHKEVLDKKFKEWC

-785 CNIEGPFYAQGFEPD
+785 CNIENSPYYAQGFEPD

-808 EDGFLGFTCYMEA
+808 SDEFLGFTCYMEA

-826 EPSNA
+826 EHSNA
-831 WKKEFLGMLEN
+831 WKEEFLEMLEN
-842 ATLKSHNKKLHLKGL
+842 AALKSHNKKLDLKGL
-857 PFFTLHNREVND
+857 PFFTLKNSVVNS
-869 EFQTAFHQTFKDKE
+869 EFTTAFNQIFKDQK

>member
-1 MLKLKLYLILI
+1 
-12 QSFAYTLKINPKTLR
+12 
-27 YNSLNFSLKGFHA
+27 
-40 RFIRI
+40 
-45 CYPPPPQSAIKHRTP
+45 
-60 NNEEIELPT
+60 IELPT
-69 HITSN
+69 HITSH
-74 LKKELRDYQKQAIYS
+74 LKKELRDYQKKAIHH
-89 YLEKRQFNPTQK
+89 YLEKRQSNPTQK

-135 VNSAS
+135 VNSTS
-140 ILEKTKLNFID
+140 ILEKTKLNFTD
-151 SASSKYLFS
+151 SVSSKYLFS
-160 ENININDENTEIKS
+160 ETIHINDENTEIKS
-174 INNLNESHNN
+174 INNLNESHKN

-189 FSTIQGLFSLFTR
+189 FSTIQGLFSLFTK

-231 TKKKLNDSE
+231 TKKKLSGAE
-240 ASEKRNW
+240 FSEKRNW

-277 EKYENLKA
+277 DKYENLKVI
-285 FTYTLKEF
+285 TYTLKEF

-345 SERIEE
+345 SERIED
-351 SRKNQERFNTFL
+351 SKQNQERFNAFL
-363 ENLNPLDLENF
+363 DNLSPSDLENF
-374 FNHSRNAFFKA
+374 FNDSRNAFFKD
-385 AKSFFDEKN
+385 AKNFFDKQK
-394 YAPNLV
+394 YTPNL
-400 ALLQNKF
+400 AAFLQTKF
-407 KESVQINTN
+407 KKSVQINTN

-432 DRDNPKRVIFSV
+432 DRDNPKRVVFSV

-463 NKANQKD
+463 NKASRKD
-470 TIKDAQLIGRG
+470 TTKEAQLIGRG

-488 YNDFKPSCI
+488 YNDFKPSRI

-520 IYDSEF
+520 VYDSEF
-526 IAKLK
+526 IAQLK
-531 KELQELGLGFIEKEK
+531 KDLKEIGLGFIDENKEK
-546 EKTTIPLT
+546 QTIPLT
-554 PTKRFK
+554 PTKHFK
-560 CYYASNTKDKKK
+560 CYYASNTKDKNK
-572 NLFNMDYSD
+572 NLFNKDYTDS
-581 PVEVKLKS
+581 VKVKLQS
-589 LHVPLFAFGVREK
+589 LHVPLFGFIVHEK

-611 GDRTY
+611 SDKTFY
-616 YMTHALNK
+616 LPHALDK

-655 KVGFIEQY
+655 KVEFIREY

-675 KFDDNKTLLK
+675 KFDDSKILLK
-685 LAVYVIENLKDTLL
+685 LAVYIIENLKNTLL
-699 KEQNEPSV
+699 KEQDKYSV
-707 SALEL
+707 SELEL

-722 STSEWEKDVPP
+722 SASELEKDIPS

-744 LDSDLEREFLGFI
+744 LDSGLERAFLNFI
-757 NDHKELLNKKFKEWC
+757 NNHKEVLDKKFKEWC

-785 CNIEGPFYAQGFEPD
+785 CNIENSPYYMHGFEPD
-800 FILFAQTH
+800 FILFARTH
-808 EDGFLGFTCYMEA
+808 SDEFLGFTCYMEA

-831 WKKEFLGMLEN
+831 WKKEFLEMLEN
-842 ATLKSHNKKLHLKGL
+842 ADLKSRNKKLNLKGL
-857 PFFTLHNREVND
+857 PFFTLHNLHNNKVVND
-869 EFQTAFHQTFKDKE
+869 EFTTAFDQTFKDQE

>member
-1 MLKLKLYLILI
+1 M
-12 QSFAYTLKINPKTLR
+12 
-27 YNSLNFSLKGFHA
+27 
-40 RFIRI
+40 
-45 CYPPPPQSAIKHRTP
+45 
-60 NNEEIELPT
+60 
-69 HITSN
+69 TSN
-74 LKKELRDYQKQAIYS
+74 LKKELRDYQKKAIYN
-89 YLEKRQFNPTQK
+89 YLEKRQSNPTQK

-125 KQGYQNFIFF
+125 KQGYKNFIFF
-135 VNSAS
+135 VNSTS
-140 ILEKTKLNFID
+140 ILEKTKLNFTD

-160 ENININDENTEIKS
+160 ETIHINDENTEIKS
-174 INNLNESHNN
+174 INNLSESHEN

-189 FSTIQGLFSLFTR
+189 FSTIQGLFSLFTK
-202 AKENAITLEDL
+202 AKENAITIEDL

-231 TKKKLNDSE
+231 TKKKLSGAE
-240 ASEKRNW
+240 FSEKHNW

-277 EKYENLKA
+277 DKYENLKVI
-285 FTYTLKEF
+285 TYTLKEF

-345 SERIEE
+345 SERIEDSKE
-351 SRKNQERFNTFL
+351 NQERFNAFL
-363 ENLNPLDLENF
+363 DNLSPLDLENF
-374 FNHSRNAFFKA
+374 FNHSRNAFFKD
-385 AKSFFDEKN
+385 AKNFFDKQN
-394 YAPNLV
+394 YTTNL
-400 ALLQNKF
+400 AAFLQTKF
-407 KESVQINTN
+407 KKSTQINTN

-463 NKANQKD
+463 NKASQKD
-470 TIKDAQLIGRG
+470 TTKEAQLIGRG

-488 YNDFKPSCI
+488 YNDFKPNRI
-497 EFYQRKFDL
+497 EFYQLKFDL
-506 FNPLSALE
+506 FNPLSVLE

-526 IAKLK
+526 IAQLK
-531 KELQELGLGFIEKEK
+531 KDVEKLGLRLTDENKEK
-546 EKTTIPLT
+546 QTIPLT

-560 CYYASNTKDKKK
+560 CYYASNTKDKNK
-572 NLFNMDYSD
+572 NLFNKDYTD
-581 PVEVKLKS
+581 HVKVKLQS
-589 LHVPLFAFGVREK
+589 LHVPLFGFIVHEK
-602 KVDFKEENK
+602 KVDFKEDHQ
-611 GDRTY
+611 GDKTFY
-616 YMTHALNK
+616 LPHALGK

-655 KVGFIEQY
+655 KVEFIREY

-685 LAVYVIENLKDTLL
+685 LAVYIIENLKDTLL
-699 KEQNEPSV
+699 KEQDKYSV
-707 SALEL
+707 SELEL

-722 STSEWEKDVPP
+722 SASEFEQNIPT

-744 LDSDLEREFLGFI
+744 LDSELERAFLNFI
-757 NDHKELLNKKFKEWC
+757 NDNKEVLDKKFKEWC
-772 VLRNDHFTELKVF
+772 VLRNDHFAELKVF
-785 CNIEGPFYAQGFEPD
+785 CNIENSPFYAQGFEPD

-808 EDGFLGFTCYMEA
+808 SDEFLGFTCYMEA

-831 WKKEFLGMLEN
+831 WKKEFLEMLEN

-857 PFFTLHNREVND
+857 PFFTLHNLHNNKAVND
-869 EFQTAFHQTFKDKE
+869 EFTTAFDQTFKDKE

>member
-1 MLKLKLYLILI
+1 MQAISPKKPISKLYAIIPLTFHLRDFMQDSFN
-12 QSFAYTLKINPKTLR
+12 QSY
-27 YNSLNFSLKGFHA
+27 
-40 RFIRI
+40 
-45 CYPPPPQSAIKHRTP
+45 PPPQSAIKDRTPNSTP
-60 NNEEIELPT
+60 NNEEIDLPT

-140 ILEKTKLNFID
+140 ILEKTKLNFTD

-160 ENININDENTEIKS
+160 ESININDENTEIKS
-174 INNLNESHNN
+174 INNLNESHNG

-189 FSTIQGLFSLFTR
+189 FSTIQGLFSLFTK

-231 TKKKLNDSE
+231 TKKKLSDAE
-240 ASEKRNW
+240 FSEKRNW

-277 EKYENLKA
+277 DKYENLKVI
-285 FTYTLKEF
+285 TYTLKEF

-351 SRKNQERFNTFL
+351 SKKNQERFNTFL
-363 ENLNPLDLENF
+363 ENLSPLDLENF
-374 FNHSRNAFFKA
+374 FNHSRNAFFKN
-385 AKSFFDEKN
+385 AKSFFDEQKHT
-394 YAPNLV
+394 PNLV

-421 EKGMLL
+421 ENHMLL

-463 NKANQKD
+463 NKASQKD
-470 TIKDAQLIGRG
+470 TTKDAQLIGRG

-488 YNDFKPSCI
+488 YNDLKPSSI

-520 IYDSEF
+520 VYDSEF
-526 IAKLK
+526 IAKLNN
-531 KELQELGLGFIEKEK
+531 ELQDLGLGFVNEKQ
-546 EKTTIPLT
+546 TIPLT

-572 NLFNMDYSD
+572 NLFNKDYTD
-581 PVEVKLKS
+581 PVKVKLQS
-589 LHVPLFAFGVREK
+589 LHVPLFGFNVREK

-611 GDRTY
+611 GDTTY
-616 YMTHALNK
+616 YIPHTLDK

-663 ISPLKTNFHKNQ
+663 ISSLKTNFHENQ

-685 LAVYVIENLKDTLL
+685 LAVYIIENLKDTLL
-699 KEQNEPSV
+699 KEQDKPSV

-722 STSEWEKDVPP
+722 SASEWEKDIPF

-744 LDSDLEREFLGFI
+744 LDSKLEREFLGFI
-757 NDHKELLNKKFKEWC
+757 NDHKEVLDKKFKEWC

-785 CNIEGPFYAQGFEPD
+785 CNIENSPFYAQGFEPD

-808 EDGFLGFTCYMEA
+808 EDEFLGFTCYMEA

-831 WKKEFLGMLEN
+831 WKKEFLEMLEN
-842 ATLKSHNKKLHLKGL
+842 TTLKSHNKKLHLKGL
-857 PFFTLHNREVND
+857 PFFTLHNKHNKVVNG
-869 EFQTAFHQTFKDKE
+869 EFATAFNQIFKD
-883 C
+883 

>member
-1 MLKLKLYLILI
+1 MKNH
-12 QSFAYTLKINPKTLR
+12 A
-27 YNSLNFSLKGFHA
+27 LNNA
-40 RFIRI
+40 
-45 CYPPPPQSAIKHRTP
+45 P
-60 NNEEIELPT
+60 NNKEIDLPT

-74 LKKELRDYQKQAIYS
+74 LKKELRDYQKQAIYN
-89 YLEKRQFNPTQK
+89 YLEKRQSHPTQK

-135 VNSAS
+135 VNSTS
-140 ILEKTKLNFID
+140 ILEKTKLNFTD
-151 SASSKYLFS
+151 STSSKYLFS

-174 INNLNESHNN
+174 INNLNESHSG

-263 LEFSATIPNEKSVK
+263 LEFSATIPKEKSVE
-277 EKYENLKA
+277 EKYKNLKVA
-285 FTYTLKEF
+285 TYTLKEF

-345 SERIEE
+345 SERIEDSKE
-351 SRKNQERFNTFL
+351 NQERFNAFL
-363 ENLNPLDLENF
+363 ENLSPLDLENF
-374 FNHSRNAFFKA
+374 FHYSRNAFFKD
-385 AKSFFDEKN
+385 AKNFFDERN
-394 YAPNLV
+394 YTANLV
-400 ALLQNKF
+400 AFLQTKF
-407 KESVQINTN
+407 KKSTQINTN

-421 EKGMLL
+421 EKSMLL

-463 NKANQKD
+463 NKASQKD

-488 YNDFKPSCI
+488 YNDFKPSRI

-506 FNPLSALE
+506 SNPLSALE

-520 IYDSEF
+520 VYDSEF

-531 KELQELGLGFIEKEK
+531 EELRELGLGLIEK

-572 NLFNMDYSD
+572 NLLNMDYSG
-581 PVEVKLKS
+581 PVEATLKS
-589 LHVPLFAFGVREK
+589 LHVPLFAFNVREK

-611 GDRTY
+611 GDTTY
-616 YMTHALNK
+616 YIPHTLDK
-624 IPLNY
+624 IPINY

-655 KVGFIEQY
+655 KVEFIERY
-663 ISPLKTNFHKNQ
+663 VSSLKTNFHKSQ
-675 KFDDNKTLLK
+675 KFDNNEILLK
-685 LAVYVIENLKDTLL
+685 LAVYIIENLKDTLL
-699 KEQNEPSV
+699 KEQDKYEV

-722 STSEWEKDVPP
+722 SASEWEKDIP

-744 LDSDLEREFLGFI
+744 LDSDLEREFLVFI
-757 NDHKELLNKKFKEWC
+757 NDHKEVLDKKFKEWC

-785 CNIEGPFYAQGFEPD
+785 CNIENSPFYAQGFEPD

-808 EDGFLGFTCYMEA
+808 EDEFLGFTCYMEA

-831 WKKEFLGMLEN
+831 WKKEFLEMLEN

-857 PFFTLHNREVND
+857 PFFTFTNNNRRLNT
-869 EFQTAFHQTFKDKE
+869 EFVEAFKQIFKDKE

>member
-1 MLKLKLYLILI
+1 
-12 QSFAYTLKINPKTLR
+12 
-27 YNSLNFSLKGFHA
+27 
-40 RFIRI
+40 
-45 CYPPPPQSAIKHRTP
+45 
-60 NNEEIELPT
+60 
-69 HITSN
+69 
-74 LKKELRDYQKQAIYS
+74 
-89 YLEKRQFNPTQK
+89 
-101 HFMFE
+101 MFE

-135 VNSAS
+135 VNSTS
-140 ILEKTKLNFID
+140 ILEKTKLNFTD
-151 SASSKYLFS
+151 STSSKYLFS
-160 ENININDENTEIKS
+160 ENITINDENTEIKS
-174 INNLNESHNN
+174 INNLNESQTS

-189 FSTIQGLFSLFTR
+189 FSTIQGLFSLFTK
-202 AKENAITLEDL
+202 AKENAISIEDL

-231 TKKKLNDSE
+231 TKKKLSDAES
-240 ASEKRNW
+240 SEKHNW

-263 LEFSATIPNEKSVK
+263 LEFSATIPNEKSV
-277 EKYENLKA
+277 EDKYKNLKVI
-285 FTYTLKEF
+285 TYTLKEF

-345 SERIEE
+345 SERIED
-351 SRKNQERFNTFL
+351 SKDNQERFNAFL

-374 FNHSRNAFFKA
+374 FNHSHNAFFKD
-385 AKSFFDEKN
+385 AKNFFDKQH
-394 YAPNLV
+394 YAPNLA
-400 ALLQNKF
+400 ALLQTKF
-407 KESVQINTN
+407 KKSVQINTN

-432 DRDNPKRVIFSV
+432 DRQNPKRVIFSV

-463 NKANQKD
+463 NKASQKD
-470 TIKDAQLIGRG
+470 TTKDTQLIGRG

-488 YNDFKPSCI
+488 YNDLKPSSI

-531 KELQELGLGFIEKEK
+531 EELQVLGLGFVNEKQ
-546 EKTTIPLT
+546 TIPLT
-554 PTKRFK
+554 PTKNLK
-560 CYYASNTKDKKK
+560 CYYASNTKDKNK
-572 NLFNMDYSD
+572 NLFNKDYTD
-581 PVEVKLKS
+581 PVKVKLQS

-611 GDRTY
+611 GDTTY
-616 YMTHALNK
+616 YILHTLNK
-624 IPLNY
+624 IPINY

-655 KVGFIEQY
+655 KVEFIEHY

-675 KFDDNKTLLK
+675 KFDDNENLLK
-685 LAVYVIENLKDTLL
+685 LAVYIIENLKDTLL
-699 KEQNEPSV
+699 KEQDKYDV

-712 KEFETHNKSL
+712 KEFETHNRSL
-722 STSEWEKDVPP
+722 SASEFEKDIPL

-744 LDSDLEREFLGFI
+744 LDSDLEREFLDFI
-757 NDHKELLNKKFKEWC
+757 NDHKEVLDKKFKEWC

-785 CNIEGPFYAQGFEPD
+785 CNIENSPYYAQGFEPD

-808 EDGFLGFTCYMEA
+808 SDEFLGFTCYMEA

-826 EPSNA
+826 EHSNA
-831 WKKEFLGMLEN
+831 WKEEFLEMLEN
-842 ATLKSHNKKLHLKGL
+842 AALKSHNKKLDLKGL
-857 PFFTLHNREVND
+857 PFFMLKNSVVNS
-869 EFQTAFHQTFKDKE
+869 EFTTAFNQIFKDQE

>member
-1 MLKLKLYLILI
+1 MH
-12 QSFAYTLKINPKTLR
+12 
-27 YNSLNFSLKGFHA
+27 SLKVT
-40 RFIRI
+40 
-45 CYPPPPQSAIKHRTP
+45 PPPPQSAIKDRTP
-60 NNEEIELPT
+60 NNAPSNKEIELPT

-74 LKKELRDYQKQAIYS
+74 LKKELRNYQKKAIYN
-89 YLEKRQFNPTQK
+89 YLEKRQSHPTQK

-135 VNSAS
+135 VNSTS
-140 ILEKTKLNFID
+140 ILEKTRLNFID
-151 SASSKYLFS
+151 SVSSKYLFS

-174 INNLNESHNN
+174 INNLNESQAS

-189 FSTIQGLFSLFTR
+189 FSTIQGLFSLFTK
-202 AKENAITLEDL
+202 AKENAISVEDL

-231 TKKKLNDSE
+231 TKKKLSDAES
-240 ASEKRNW
+240 SEKRNW

-277 EKYENLKA
+277 DKYKNLKVI
-285 FTYTLKEF
+285 TYTLKEF

-327 LLAQHHNIENF
+327 LLAQHHNIGNF

-345 SERIEE
+345 SERIED
-351 SRKNQERFNTFL
+351 SRENQERFNTFL
-363 ENLNPLDLENF
+363 ENLSPLDLENF
-374 FNHSRNAFFKA
+374 FNHSRNAFFKD
-385 AKSFFDEKN
+385 AKNFFDKQH
-394 YAPNLV
+394 YTPNLA
-400 ALLQNKF
+400 ALLQTKF
-407 KESVQINTN
+407 KKSVQINTN

-421 EKGMLL
+421 EKSMLL

-432 DRDNPKRVIFSV
+432 DRQNPKRVIFSV

-463 NKANQKD
+463 NKASQKD
-470 TIKDAQLIGRG
+470 TTKDAQLIGRG

-488 YNDFKPSCI
+488 YNDLKPSSI
-497 EFYQRKFDL
+497 EFYQRKFD
-506 FNPLSALE
+506 NPLSVLE

-526 IAKLK
+526 IAKLNN
-531 KELQELGLGFIEKEK
+531 ELQDLGLGFVNEKQL
-546 EKTTIPLT
+546 TIPLT

-560 CYYASNTKDKKK
+560 CYYASNKREKNN
-572 NLFNMDYSD
+572 NLFNKDYSD
-581 PVEVKLKS
+581 PVEATLKS
-589 LHVPLFAFGVREK
+589 LHAPLFAFNVREK
-602 KVDFKEENK
+602 KVDFKEESK
-611 GDRTY
+611 GDTTY
-616 YMTHALNK
+616 YIPHTLGK
-624 IPLNY
+624 IPINY

-655 KVGFIEQY
+655 KVEFIKQY

-675 KFDDNKTLLK
+675 KFDNNEILLK
-685 LAVYVIENLKDTLL
+685 LAVYIIENLKDTLL
-699 KEQNEPSV
+699 KEQDKYEV

-722 STSEWEKDVPP
+722 SASEWEKDIPF

-757 NDHKELLNKKFKEWC
+757 NDNKEVLDKKFKEWC
-772 VLRNDHFTELKVF
+772 VLRNDHFAELKVF
-785 CNIEGPFYAQGFEPD
+785 CNIEGPYYAQGFEPD

-808 EDGFLGFTCYMEA
+808 EDEFLGFTCYMEA

-831 WKKEFLGMLEN
+831 WKEEFLEMLEN

-857 PFFTLHNREVND
+857 PFFTFTNNNRTLNA
-869 EFQTAFHQTFKDKE
+869 EFVEAFHQTFKDKE